1 MATLTQTLTLKDKF
15 SSSLNSI
22 NNTIDRTIGKFS
34 DLDRRVKKMTQTA
47 TIKVKADMPKNLT
60 APKASSPVTPK
71 PVAPK
76 ASSPVTPKPVAPKAS
91 SPVTPK
97 LPSTGPLVGGLGAAT
112 SMLGRMTSI
121 SRALNF
127 MVAIQALRQMANL
140 MSGLIK
146 SGDEYIQTM
155 ARLKTIEDGSKTG
168 QELQDSIMAAAQR
181 SRTGFG
187 IMADSVAKLRSQ
199 AGEAFKSNDEAI
211 AFAEQLN
218 KLYKIGGA
226 SLEQQKAG
234 TLQITQALASG
245 VLRGDE
251 FNSMMENAPLVA
263 QKLARHLG
271 VSVGQLRG
279 MAKDGQ
285 LTGDI
290 LKSALLGSAVETN
303 AEFAKMPMTFSDMMT
318 QVGNVAS
325 YAFQPLIQAW
335 QEFINSTAGQNFMAG
350 LETAMFAIG
359 QIALWLFHLFVAGW
373 NWVTENIN
381 IVMTALT
388 LLAAVALIAGVAMFV
403 AGLMAGAPWALLML
417 ILIGVIGIALL
428 IGMALNAMGISF
440 LDVAAA
446 IVAAFVFV
454 GTVVYDIIMFV
465 INLVMYMIAPIVNL
479 FIGIYN
485 IGVAIAEFL
494 RNVFKHPIYS
504 IRKLFYNLIRTVL
517 DYFATFV
524 DGVVN
529 VAQSIGN
536 AFIAGANIAIK
547 AINWIIDALNKIPGV
562 NLGKV
567 GEMSYM
573 SNDGSFA
580 NGIRAMGEMFNPGEA
595 PDDYESFD
603 GMRANMMTPGGL
615 WDGMK
620 NPFSTA
626 GNAFSGTKAFGQGIG
641 DAMQGFADK
650 MKGQDELASKFD
662 QMNQTPAGAGA
673 PSGGAGGLG
682 DKLGK
687 GKNIGNV
694 GKIEDEVKLKD
705 EDIKMMRDVAER
717 KYIID
722 YQVLTPQ
729 VSVNYESKN
738 SATEQDI
745 NDLVGKIEEKIIG
758 LVDSDLGI
766 A

>member
-1 MATLTQTLTLKDKF
+1 MTTLMQTLALRDNF
-15 SSSLNSI
+15 SSPLNRI
-22 NNTIDRTIGKFS
+22 NSTINRTIAKFGE
-34 DLDRRVKKMTQTA
+34 LDRRVKKMTQTA
-47 TIKVKADMPKNLT
+47 TIKVKADVPKNFT
-60 APKASSPVTPK
+60 APKATS

-76 ASSPVTPKPVAPKAS
+76 MAPPIA
-91 SPVTPK
+91 PK
-97 LPSTGPLVGGLGAAT
+97 LPSTGPLVGGLGVAT

-146 SGDEYIQTM
+146 SGDDYIQTM

-263 QKLARHLG
+263 QKLAKHLG
-271 VSVGQLRG
+271 VSVGQLRA

-285 LTGDI
+285 LTGDT
-290 LKSALLGSAVETN
+290 LKNALLGSAVETN
-303 AEFAKMPMTFSDMMT
+303 AEFAKMPMTFADMMT

-359 QIALWLFHLFVAGW
+359 QIAMWLFNLFVAGW
-373 NWVTENIN
+373 DWVTEHANFVITAFELLATVGVIAGLAVAAAWAIAN
-381 IVMTALT
+381 WQILLIIAIVIAIATALSELGISFVDVAATIISMFVYIGETVYNVILFIINLFIFLGSVIINVFIGIWNAVITVAEAIANTFLMAVWAVKKAFAT
-388 LLAAVALIAGVAMFV
+388 LAKAVLGAFAAVAD
-403 AGLMAGAPWALLML
+403 GAA
-417 ILIGVIGIALL
+417 
-428 IGMALNAMGISF
+428 
-440 LDVAAA
+440 
-446 IVAAFVFV
+446 
-454 GTVVYDIIMFV
+454 
-465 INLVMYMIAPIVNL
+465 
-479 FIGIYN
+479 
-485 IGVAIAEFL
+485 
-494 RNVFKHPIYS
+494 
-504 IRKLFYNLIRTVL
+504 
-517 DYFATFV
+517 
-524 DGVVN
+524 N
-529 VAQSIGN
+529 VATAIGN
-536 AFIAGANIAIK
+536 AFIAGANMAIK
-547 AINWIIDALNKIPGV
+547 AINWIIKALNKIPGV
-562 NLGKV
+562 NLGTV
-567 GEMSYM
+567 GEIGAMSYNGGLG
-573 SNDGSFA
+573 SSIRGLADGLDPGSAPEKVSFA
-580 NGIRAMGEMFNPGEA
+580 GMKGKSLELHNPTEGLKNPLLDSVAAYQGTKNFFNGI
-595 PDDYESFD
+595 
-603 GMRANMMTPGGL
+603 
-615 WDGMK
+615 
-620 NPFSTA
+620 
-626 GNAFSGTKAFGQGIG
+626 GNAMKGFG
-641 DAMQGFADK
+641 DK
-650 MKGQDELASKFD
+650 MKKQDELASKFD

-673 PSGGAGGLG
+673 PEGGGGGGGKGLG

-729 VSVNYESKN
+729 VSVKYESKN

-745 NDLVGKIEEKIIG
+745 DDLVDRIEEKIVG

>member
-1 MATLTQTLTLKDKF
+1 MATLTQTLALRDNF
-15 SSSLNSI
+15 SSPLNRI
-22 NNTIDRTIGKFS
+22 NSTINRTIAKFGE
-34 DLDRRVKKMTQTA
+34 LDRRVKKMTQTA
-47 TIKVKADMPKNLT
+47 TIKVKADMPKNFPT
-60 APKASSPVTPK
+60 AK
-71 PVAPK
+71 PFPMTA
-76 ASSPVTPKPVAPKAS
+76 
-91 SPVTPK
+91 PK
-97 LPSTGPLVGGLGAAT
+97 LPSMPGASPALPPVTPFTAGLSVAT
-112 SMLGRMTSI
+112 SMLGRMVSI

-127 MVAIQALRQMANL
+127 MVAIQALKQLKEM
-140 MSGLIK
+140 MSNLIK

-303 AEFAKMPMTFSDMMT
+303 AEFAKMPMTFADMMT
-318 QVGNVAS
+318 QIGNVAS

-335 QEFINSTAGQNFMAG
+335 QEFINSTTGQNFMAG

-359 QIALWLFHLFVAGW
+359 QIALWLFNLFVAGW

-381 IVMTALT
+381 FVITALIM
-388 LLAAVALIAGVAMFV
+388 VATVATIVGIAIFIAGMIAQ
-403 AGLMAGAPWALLML
+403 APWALVYLVM
-417 ILIGVIGIALL
+417 IGIIAVALL
-428 IGMALNAMGISF
+428 IATVLNAMGISF

-465 INLVMYMIAPIVNL
+465 VNLVMYMIAPIVNL
-479 FIGIYN
+479 FVAIYN

-517 DYFATFV
+517 DYFASFV

-567 GEMSYM
+567 GEMGYM

-626 GNAFSGTKAFGQGIG
+626 GNAFSGTKAFGQGVG

-729 VSVNYESKN
+729 VSVKYESKN

-745 NDLVGKIEEKIIG
+745 DDLVGRIEEKIVG

>member
-34 DLDRRVKKMTQTA
+34 ELDRRVKKMTQTA

-60 APKASSPVTPK
+60 APKVSSPVTPK

-76 ASSPVTPKPVAPKAS
+76 MATPIA
-91 SPVTPK
+91 PK
-97 LPSTGPLVGGLGAAT
+97 LPSPGPLVGGLGVAT

-155 ARLKTIEDGSKTG
+155 ARLKMIEDGSNTG

-263 QKLARHLG
+263 QKLARHLS
-271 VSVGQLRG
+271 VSVGQLRA

-285 LTGDI
+285 LTGDT
-290 LKSALLGSAVETN
+290 LKNALLGSAVETN
-303 AEFAKMPMTFSDMMT
+303 AEFAKMPMTFADMMT

-359 QIALWLFHLFVAGW
+359 QIALWLFNLFVTGW

-381 IVMTALT
+381 FVITALIM
-388 LLAAVALIAGVAMFV
+388 VATVATIVGIAIFIAGMIAQ
-403 AGLMAGAPWALLML
+403 APWALVYLVM
-417 ILIGVIGIALL
+417 IGIIAVALL
-428 IGMALNAMGISF
+428 IATVLNAMGISF

-454 GTVVYDIIMFV
+454 GTIVYDIIMFV

-479 FIGIYN
+479 FIAIYN

-517 DYFATFV
+517 DYFASFV

-536 AFIAGANIAIK
+536 AFIAGANMAIK

-567 GEMSYM
+567 GEMGYM

-626 GNAFSGTKAFGQGIG
+626 GNAFSGTKAFGQGVG
-641 DAMQGFADK
+641 NAMQGFADK

-729 VSVNYESKN
+729 VSVKYESKN

-745 NDLVGKIEEKIIG
+745 DDLVGRIEEKIVG

>member
-1 MATLTQTLTLKDKF
+1 MTTLMQTLALRDNF
-15 SSSLNSI
+15 SSPLNRI
-22 NNTIDRTIGKFS
+22 NSTINRTIAKFGE
-34 DLDRRVKKMTQTA
+34 LDRRVKKMTQTA
-47 TIKVKADMPKNLT
+47 TIKVKADMPKNFT
-60 APKASSPVTPK
+60 APKATS

-76 ASSPVTPKPVAPKAS
+76 TAPPIA
-91 SPVTPK
+91 PK
-97 LPSTGPLVGGLGAAT
+97 LPSTGPLVGGLGVAT

-146 SGDEYIQTM
+146 SGDDYIQTM

-303 AEFAKMPMTFSDMMT
+303 AEFAKMPMTFADMMT
-318 QVGNVAS
+318 QVGNVAT

-359 QIALWLFHLFVAGW
+359 QIALWLFNLFVAGW
-373 NWVTENIN
+373 DWVTEHANFVITAFEVLATVGVIAGLAVAAAWAIANWQILLIIAIVIAIAAALSELGISFVDVAATIISMFVYIGETVYNVILFIIN
-381 IVMTALT
+381 LFIFLGSVIINVFIGIWNAVITVAEAIANTFLMAVWAVKKAFATFAKAVLGAF
-388 LLAAVALIAGVAMFV
+388 AAVAD
-403 AGLMAGAPWALLML
+403 GAA
-417 ILIGVIGIALL
+417 
-428 IGMALNAMGISF
+428 
-440 LDVAAA
+440 
-446 IVAAFVFV
+446 
-454 GTVVYDIIMFV
+454 
-465 INLVMYMIAPIVNL
+465 
-479 FIGIYN
+479 
-485 IGVAIAEFL
+485 
-494 RNVFKHPIYS
+494 
-504 IRKLFYNLIRTVL
+504 
-517 DYFATFV
+517 
-524 DGVVN
+524 N
-529 VAQSIGN
+529 VATAIGN
-536 AFIAGANIAIK
+536 AFIAGANMAIK
-547 AINWIIDALNKIPGV
+547 AINWIIKALNKIPGV
-562 NLGKV
+562 NLGTV
-567 GEMSYM
+567 GEIGAMSYNGGLG
-573 SNDGSFA
+573 SSIRGLADGLDPGSAPEKVSFA
-580 NGIRAMGEMFNPGEA
+580 
-595 PDDYESFD
+595 
-603 GMRANMMTPGGL
+603 
-615 WDGMK
+615 GMK
-620 NPFSTA
+620 GKGLELHNPTEGLKNPLLDSA
-626 GNAFSGTKAFGQGIG
+626 VAYQRTKNFFNGIG
-641 DAMQGFADK
+641 DAMKGFGDK
-650 MKGQDELASKFD
+650 MKKQDELASKFD

-673 PSGGAGGLG
+673 PSGSAGGLG

-729 VSVNYESKN
+729 VSVKYESKN

-745 NDLVGKIEEKIIG
+745 DDLVDRIEEKIVG

>member
-1 MATLTQTLTLKDKF
+1 MTTLTQTLTLKDKF
-15 SSSLNSI
+15 SNSLNKI
-22 NNTIDRTIGKFS
+22 NNTIDRTIGKFG

-60 APKASSPVTPK
+60 APKVSSPVTPK

-76 ASSPVTPKPVAPKAS
+76 ASSPVAPKMA
-91 SPVTPK
+91 PPIAPK

-146 SGDEYIQTM
+146 SGDDYIQTM

-271 VSVGQLRG
+271 VSVGQLRA

-285 LTGDI
+285 LTGDT
-290 LKSALLGSAVETN
+290 LKNALLGSAVETN
-303 AEFAKMPMTFSDMMT
+303 AEFAKMPMTFADMMT

-359 QIALWLFHLFVAGW
+359 QIALWLFNLFVAGW
-373 NWVTENIN
+373 DWVTEHANFVI
-381 IVMTALT
+381 TAFE
-388 LLAAVALIAGVAMFV
+388 LLATVGVIAGLAVAAAWAIANWQILLIIAIVIAIAG
-403 AGLMAGAPWALLML
+403 ALSEL
-417 ILIGVIGIALL
+417 
-428 IGMALNAMGISF
+428 GISF
-440 LDVAAA
+440 VDVAA
-446 IVAAFVFV
+446 
-454 GTVVYDIIMFV
+454 TIISMFV
-465 INLVMYMIAPIVNL
+465 YIGETVYNVILFIINL
-479 FIGIYN
+479 FI
-485 IGVAIAEFL
+485 FL
-494 RNVFKHPIYS
+494 GSVIINVFTWLYNAGIEVSDAIGNTFLAVVWAIK
-504 IRKLFYNLIRTVL
+504 KAFYDFAKGTL
-517 DYFATFV
+517 DGFARIA
-524 DGVVN
+524 DGAAN
-529 VAQSIGN
+529 VATSIGN
-536 AFIAGANIAIK
+536 AFIAGANRAIK
-547 AINWIIDALNKIPGV
+547 AINWIIRAINKIPGAPKI
-562 NLGKV
+562 GEV
-567 GEMSYM
+567 GQIGAMSY
-573 SNDGSFA
+573 N
-580 NGIRAMGEMFNPGEA
+580 
-595 PDDYESFD
+595 
-603 GMRANMMTPGGL
+603 GGL
-615 WDGMK
+615 GNSIRGLADGLDPGPVPVK
-620 NPFSTA
+620 ASFGGIKREGLELHNPTEGLKDPMIDSVA
-626 GNAFSGTKAFGQGIG
+626 AYQGTKNFFNGIG
-641 DAMQGFADK
+641 DAMKGFGDK
-650 MKGQDELASKFD
+650 MKKQDELASKFD

-673 PSGGAGGLG
+673 PEGGGGKGLG

>member
-1 MATLTQTLTLKDKF
+1 MTTLMQTLALRDNF
-15 SSSLNSI
+15 SSPLNRI
-22 NNTIDRTIGKFS
+22 NSTINRTIAKFGE
-34 DLDRRVKKMTQTA
+34 LDRRVKKMTQTA
-47 TIKVKADMPKNLT
+47 TIKVKADMPKNFT
-60 APKASSPVTPK
+60 APKATSPVVPK
-71 PVAPK
+71 MAPPI
-76 ASSPVTPKPVAPKAS
+76 A
-91 SPVTPK
+91 PK

-146 SGDEYIQTM
+146 SGDDYIQTM

-303 AEFAKMPMTFSDMMT
+303 AEFAKMPMTFADMMT
-318 QVGNVAS
+318 QVGNVAT

-359 QIALWLFHLFVAGW
+359 QIAMWLFNLFVAGW
-373 NWVTENIN
+373 DWVTEHANFVITAFEILATVGVIAGLAVAAAWAIANWQILLIIAIVIAIAAALSELGISFVDVAATIISMFVYIGETVYNVILFIIN
-381 IVMTALT
+381 LFIFLGSVIINVFIGIWNAVITVAEAIANTFLMAVWAVKKAFATFAKAVLGAF
-388 LLAAVALIAGVAMFV
+388 AAVAD
-403 AGLMAGAPWALLML
+403 GAA
-417 ILIGVIGIALL
+417 
-428 IGMALNAMGISF
+428 
-440 LDVAAA
+440 
-446 IVAAFVFV
+446 
-454 GTVVYDIIMFV
+454 
-465 INLVMYMIAPIVNL
+465 
-479 FIGIYN
+479 
-485 IGVAIAEFL
+485 
-494 RNVFKHPIYS
+494 
-504 IRKLFYNLIRTVL
+504 
-517 DYFATFV
+517 
-524 DGVVN
+524 N
-529 VAQSIGN
+529 VATAIGN
-536 AFIAGANIAIK
+536 AFIAGANMAIK
-547 AINWIIDALNKIPGV
+547 AINWIIKALNKIPGV
-562 NLGKV
+562 NLGTV
-567 GEMSYM
+567 GEIGAMSY
-573 SNDGSFA
+573 N
-580 NGIRAMGEMFNPGEA
+580 
-595 PDDYESFD
+595 
-603 GMRANMMTPGGL
+603 GGL
-615 WDGMK
+615 GNSIRGLADGLDPGAAPEKVSLAGMK
-620 NPFSTA
+620 GKYLELHNPTEGLKNPLLDSVA
-626 GNAFSGTKAFGQGIG
+626 AYQGTKNFFNGIG
-641 DAMQGFADK
+641 DAMKGFGDK
-650 MKGQDELASKFD
+650 MKKQDELASKFD

-729 VSVNYESKN
+729 VSVKYESKN

-745 NDLVGKIEEKIIG
+745 DDLVDRIEEKIVG

>member
-1 MATLTQTLTLKDKF
+1 MTTLMQTLALRDNF
-15 SSSLNSI
+15 SSPLNRI
-22 NNTIDRTIGKFS
+22 NSTINRTIAKFGE
-34 DLDRRVKKMTQTA
+34 LDRRVKKMTQTA
-47 TIKVKADMPKNLT
+47 TIKVKADMPKNFT
-60 APKASSPVTPK
+60 APKATSPVVPK
-71 PVAPK
+71 MAPPI
-76 ASSPVTPKPVAPKAS
+76 A
-91 SPVTPK
+91 PK

-146 SGDEYIQTM
+146 SGDDYIQTM

-303 AEFAKMPMTFSDMMT
+303 AEFAKMPMTFADMMT
-318 QVGNVAS
+318 QVGNVAT

-359 QIALWLFHLFVAGW
+359 QIAMWLFNLFVAGW
-373 NWVTENIN
+373 DWVTEHANFVITAFEILATVGVIAGLAVAAAWAIAN
-381 IVMTALT
+381 WQILLIIAIVIAIATALSE
-388 LLAAVALIAGVAMFV
+388 L
-403 AGLMAGAPWALLML
+403 
-417 ILIGVIGIALL
+417 
-428 IGMALNAMGISF
+428 GISF
-440 LDVAAA
+440 VDVAA
-446 IVAAFVFV
+446 
-454 GTVVYDIIMFV
+454 TIISMFV
-465 INLVMYMIAPIVNL
+465 YIGETVYNVILFIINL
-479 FIGIYN
+479 FIFLGSLIINVFIGIWN
-485 IGVAIAEFL
+485 AVITVAEAIANTFL
-494 RNVFKHPIYS
+494 MAVWAVK
-504 IRKLFYNLIRTVL
+504 KA
-517 DYFATFV
+517 FATFAKAV
-524 DGVVN
+524 LGAFAVVADGAAN
-529 VAQSIGN
+529 VAKSIGN
-536 AFIAGANIAIK
+536 AFIAGANMAIK
-547 AINWIIDALNKIPGV
+547 AINWIIKAINKIPGAPKI
-562 NLGKV
+562 GEV
-567 GEMSYM
+567 GEIGAMSYNGGLGN
-573 SNDGSFA
+573 SIRGLADGLDPGSAPEKVSFA
-580 NGIRAMGEMFNPGEA
+580 
-595 PDDYESFD
+595 
-603 GMRANMMTPGGL
+603 
-615 WDGMK
+615 GMK
-620 NPFSTA
+620 GKGLELHNPTEGLKNPMLDSMA
-626 GNAFSGTKAFGQGIG
+626 AYQGTKNFFNGIG
-641 DAMQGFADK
+641 DAMKGFGDK
-650 MKGQDELASKFD
+650 MKKQDELASKFD
-662 QMNQTPAGAGA
+662 QANQTPAGAGA
-673 PSGGAGGLG
+673 PEGGGGGGKGLG

-705 EDIKMMRDVAER
+705 EDIRMMRDVAER

-729 VSVNYESKN
+729 VSVKYESKN

-745 NDLVGKIEEKIIG
+745 NDLVGKIEDKIVG
-758 LVDSDLGI
+758 LVNSDLGI

>member
-1 MATLTQTLTLKDKF
+1 MTTLMQTLALRDNF
-15 SSSLNSI
+15 SSPLNRI
-22 NNTIDRTIGKFS
+22 NSTINRTIAKFGE
-34 DLDRRVKKMTQTA
+34 LDRRVKNMTQTA

-60 APKASSPVTPK
+60 APKATS

-76 ASSPVTPKPVAPKAS
+76 MATPIA
-91 SPVTPK
+91 PK
-97 LPSTGPLVGGLGAAT
+97 LPSPGPLVGGLGVAT

-168 QELQDSIMAAAQR
+168 QELQDGIMAAAQR

-271 VSVGQLRG
+271 VSVGQLRE

-303 AEFAKMPMTFSDMMT
+303 AEFAKMPMTFADMMT

-359 QIALWLFHLFVAGW
+359 QIAMWLFNLFVAGW
-373 NWVTENIN
+373 DWVTEHANFVI
-381 IVMTALT
+381 TAFEI
-388 LLAAVALIAGVAMFV
+388 LATVGVIAGLAVAAAWAM
-403 AGLMAGAPWALLML
+403 ANWQ
-417 ILIGVIGIALL
+417 ILL
-428 IGMALNAMGISF
+428 IIAIVIAIAAALSEMGISF
-440 LDVAAA
+440 VDVAA
-446 IVAAFVFV
+446 
-454 GTVVYDIIMFV
+454 TIISMFV
-465 INLVMYMIAPIVNL
+465 YIGETVYNVILFIINL
-479 FIGIYN
+479 FIFLGSLIINVFIGIWN
-485 IGVAIAEFL
+485 AVITVAEAIANTFL
-494 RNVFKHPIYS
+494 MAVWAVK
-504 IRKLFYNLIRTVL
+504 KA
-517 DYFATFV
+517 FATFAKAV
-524 DGVVN
+524 LGAFAVVADGAAN
-529 VAQSIGN
+529 VAKSIGN
-536 AFIAGANIAIK
+536 AFIAGANMAIK
-547 AINWIIDALNKIPGV
+547 AINWIIKALNKIPGV
-562 NLGKV
+562 KLGTV
-567 GEMSYM
+567 GEIGAMSYNGGLGN
-573 SNDGSFA
+573 SIRGLADGLDPGAAPEKVSFA
-580 NGIRAMGEMFNPGEA
+580 
-595 PDDYESFD
+595 
-603 GMRANMMTPGGL
+603 
-615 WDGMK
+615 GMK
-620 NPFSTA
+620 GKSLELHNPTEGLKNPMLDSMA
-626 GNAFSGTKAFGQGIG
+626 AYQGTKNFFNGIG
-641 DAMQGFADK
+641 DAMKGFGDK
-650 MKGQDELASKFD
+650 MKKQDELASKFD
-662 QMNQTPAGAGA
+662 KMNQTPAGAGA
-673 PSGGAGGLG
+673 PEGGGGKGLG

-705 EDIKMMRDVAER
+705 EDIKMMRDIAER

>member
-1 MATLTQTLTLKDKF
+1 MTTLMQTLALRDNF
-15 SSSLNSI
+15 SSPLNRI
-22 NNTIDRTIGKFS
+22 NSTINRTIAKFGE
-34 DLDRRVKKMTQTA
+34 LDRRVKKMTQTA

-60 APKASSPVTPK
+60 APKTTS

-76 ASSPVTPKPVAPKAS
+76 MATPIS
-91 SPVTPK
+91 PK
-97 LPSTGPLVGGLGAAT
+97 LPSTGPLVGGLGVAT

-146 SGDEYIQTM
+146 SGDDYIQTM

-271 VSVGQLRG
+271 VSVGQLRA

-303 AEFAKMPMTFSDMMT
+303 AEFAKMPMTFADMMT
-318 QVGNVAS
+318 QVGNVAT

-359 QIALWLFHLFVAGW
+359 QIAMWLFNLFVAGW
-373 NWVTENIN
+373 DWVTEHANFVITAFEILATVGVIAGLAVAAAWAIANWQILLIIAIVIAIAGALSELGISFVDVAATIISVFVYIGETVYNVILFIIN
-381 IVMTALT
+381 LVIFLGSLIINVFIGIWNVVITVAEAIANTFLMAVWAVKKGFAT
-388 LLAAVALIAGVAMFV
+388 LAKAVLGAFAAVAD
-403 AGLMAGAPWALLML
+403 GAA
-417 ILIGVIGIALL
+417 
-428 IGMALNAMGISF
+428 
-440 LDVAAA
+440 
-446 IVAAFVFV
+446 
-454 GTVVYDIIMFV
+454 
-465 INLVMYMIAPIVNL
+465 
-479 FIGIYN
+479 
-485 IGVAIAEFL
+485 
-494 RNVFKHPIYS
+494 
-504 IRKLFYNLIRTVL
+504 
-517 DYFATFV
+517 
-524 DGVVN
+524 N
-529 VAQSIGN
+529 VAKSIGN
-536 AFIAGANIAIK
+536 AFIAGANMAIK
-547 AINWIIDALNKIPGV
+547 AINWIIKALNKIPGV
-562 NLGKV
+562 KLGTV
-567 GEMSYM
+567 GEIGAMSYNGGLGN
-573 SNDGSFA
+573 SIRGLADGLDPGAAPEKVSFA
-580 NGIRAMGEMFNPGEA
+580 
-595 PDDYESFD
+595 
-603 GMRANMMTPGGL
+603 
-615 WDGMK
+615 GMK
-620 NPFSTA
+620 GKGLELHNPTEGLKNPLLDSA
-626 GNAFSGTKAFGQGIG
+626 VAYQGTKNFFNGIG
-641 DAMQGFADK
+641 DAMKGFGDK
-650 MKGQDELASKFD
+650 MKKQDELASKFD

-705 EDIKMMRDVAER
+705 EDIKMMRDIAER

-745 NDLVGKIEEKIIG
+745 NDLVSKIEEKIIG

>member
-1 MATLTQTLTLKDKF
+1 MTTLMQTLALRDNF
-15 SSSLNSI
+15 SSPLNRI
-22 NNTIDRTIGKFS
+22 NSTINRTIAKFGE
-34 DLDRRVKKMTQTA
+34 LDRRVKKMTQTA
-47 TIKVKADMPKNLT
+47 TIKVKADMPKNLN
-60 APKASSPVTPK
+60 APKVASPVAPKPVTPVMPK

-76 ASSPVTPKPVAPKAS
+76 PAAPIA
-91 SPVTPK
+91 PK
-97 LPSTGPLVGGLGAAT
+97 LPPTGPLIGGLGVAT
-112 SMLGRMTSI
+112 SMLGHMASI

-127 MVAIQALRQMANL
+127 MIAIQALRQMANL

-146 SGDEYIQTM
+146 SGDDYIQTM

-303 AEFAKMPMTFSDMMT
+303 AEFAKMPMTFADMMT
-318 QVGNVAS
+318 QVGNVAT

-359 QIALWLFHLFVAGW
+359 QIALWLFNLFVAGW
-373 NWVTENIN
+373 DWVTENIN
-381 IVMTALT
+381 VVMTALT

-403 AGLMAGAPWALLML
+403 AGLMAGAPWAFLML

-454 GTVVYDIIMFV
+454 GTVVYDVIMFV

-485 IGVAIAEFL
+485 IGLAVAEFL
-494 RNVFKHPIYS
+494 RNVFKHPVYS
-504 IRKLFYNLIRTVL
+504 IRKLFYNLVRTVL

-567 GEMSYM
+567 GEMGYM

-603 GMRANMMTPGGL
+603 GMRANMITPGGL
-615 WDGMK
+615 WDGMT

-626 GNAFSGTKAFGQGIG
+626 GNAFSGTKAFGQGVG

-729 VSVNYESKN
+729 VSVKYESKN

-745 NDLVGKIEEKIIG
+745 DDLVDRIEEKIVG

>member
-1 MATLTQTLTLKDKF
+1 MTTLMQTLALRDNF
-15 SSSLNSI
+15 SSPLNRI
-22 NNTIDRTIGKFS
+22 NSTINRTIAKFGE
-34 DLDRRVKKMTQTA
+34 LDRRVKKMTQTA
-47 TIKVKADMPKNLT
+47 TIKVKADMPKNFT
-60 APKASSPVTPK
+60 APKAASPVASKMATPI
-71 PVAPK
+71 A
-76 ASSPVTPKPVAPKAS
+76 
-91 SPVTPK
+91 PK
-97 LPSTGPLVGGLGAAT
+97 LPSTGPLVGGLGVAT

-146 SGDEYIQTM
+146 SGDDYIQTM

-271 VSVGQLRG
+271 VSVGQLRA

-285 LTGDI
+285 LTGDT
-290 LKSALLGSAVETN
+290 LKNALLGSAVETN
-303 AEFAKMPMTFSDMMT
+303 AEFAKMPMTFADMMT
-318 QVGNVAS
+318 QIGNVAS

-359 QIALWLFHLFVAGW
+359 QIALWLFNLFVAGW

-381 IVMTALT
+381 FVITALEM
-388 LLAAVALIAGVAMFV
+388 LAAVVTAVAIAMAIAWMVANWPLVLMISIILAIASILDALGV
-403 AGLMAGAPWALLML
+403 
-417 ILIGVIGIALL
+417 
-428 IGMALNAMGISF
+428 SF
-440 LDVAAA
+440 IEVAAI

-465 INLVMYMIAPIVNL
+465 INLVVYMIAPIVNL

-485 IGVAIAEFL
+485 IGLAVAEFL
-494 RNVFKHPIYS
+494 RNVFKHPVYS
-504 IRKLFYNLIRTVL
+504 IRKLFYNLVRTVL

-547 AINWIIDALNKIPGV
+547 AINWIIDALNT
-562 NLGKV
+562 LGLGLGNV
-567 GEMSYM
+567 GEMGYM

-603 GMRANMMTPGGL
+603 GMRANMITPGDL

-650 MKGQDELASKFD
+650 MKAQDELASKFD

-673 PSGGAGGLG
+673 PEGGGGGGKGLG

-729 VSVNYESKN
+729 VSVKYESKN

-745 NDLVGKIEEKIIG
+745 DDLVDRIEEKIVG

>member
-1 MATLTQTLTLKDKF
+1 MTTLMQTLALRDNF
-15 SSSLNSI
+15 SSPLNRI
-22 NNTIDRTIGKFS
+22 NSTINRTIAKFGE
-34 DLDRRVKKMTQTA
+34 LDRRVKKMTQTA

-60 APKASSPVTPK
+60 APKVSS

-76 ASSPVTPKPVAPKAS
+76 MAPPIA
-91 SPVTPK
+91 PK
-97 LPSTGPLVGGLGAAT
+97 LPSTGPLIGGLGAAT
-112 SMLGRMTSI
+112 SMLGRMASI

-146 SGDEYIQTM
+146 SGDDYIQTM

-271 VSVGQLRG
+271 VSVGQLRA

-285 LTGDI
+285 LTGDT
-290 LKSALLGSAVETN
+290 LKNALLGSAVETN
-303 AEFAKMPMTFSDMMT
+303 AEFAKMPMTFADMMT
-318 QVGNVAS
+318 QVGNVAT

-359 QIALWLFHLFVAGW
+359 QIAMWLFNLFVAGW

-381 IVMTALT
+381 FVITAFELLATVGVIAGLAVAAAWAIANWQILLIIAIVIAIATALSELGISFVDVAATIISMFVYIGETVYNVILFIINLFIFLGSLIINVFIGIWNAVITVAEAIANTFLMAVWAVKKAFAT
-388 LLAAVALIAGVAMFV
+388 LAKAVLGAFAAVAD
-403 AGLMAGAPWALLML
+403 GAA
-417 ILIGVIGIALL
+417 
-428 IGMALNAMGISF
+428 
-440 LDVAAA
+440 
-446 IVAAFVFV
+446 
-454 GTVVYDIIMFV
+454 
-465 INLVMYMIAPIVNL
+465 
-479 FIGIYN
+479 
-485 IGVAIAEFL
+485 
-494 RNVFKHPIYS
+494 
-504 IRKLFYNLIRTVL
+504 
-517 DYFATFV
+517 
-524 DGVVN
+524 N
-529 VAQSIGN
+529 VAKSIGN
-536 AFIAGANIAIK
+536 AFIAGANMAIK
-547 AINWIIDALNKIPGV
+547 AINWIIKALNKIPGV
-562 NLGKV
+562 KLGTV
-567 GEMSYM
+567 GEIGAMSY
-573 SNDGSFA
+573 N
-580 NGIRAMGEMFNPGEA
+580 
-595 PDDYESFD
+595 
-603 GMRANMMTPGGL
+603 GGL
-615 WDGMK
+615 GNSIRGLADGLDPGSAPEKVSFGGLKGKELELHNPTEGLK
-620 NPFSTA
+620 NPMLDSMA
-626 GNAFSGTKAFGQGIG
+626 AYQGTKNFFNGIG
-641 DAMQGFADK
+641 DAMKGFGDK
-650 MKGQDELASKFD
+650 MKKQDELASKFD
-662 QMNQTPAGAGA
+662 QANQTPAGAGA
-673 PSGGAGGLG
+673 PDGGGGGGKGLG

-729 VSVNYESKN
+729 VSVKYESKN

-745 NDLVGKIEEKIIG
+745 DDLVDRIEEKIVG

>member
-1 MATLTQTLTLKDKF
+1 MTTLMQTLALRDNF
-15 SSSLNSI
+15 SSPLNRI
-22 NNTIDRTIGKFS
+22 NSTINRTIAKFGE
-34 DLDRRVKKMTQTA
+34 LDRRVKKMTQTA
-47 TIKVKADMPKNLT
+47 TIKVKADMPKNFT
-60 APKASSPVTPK
+60 APKATS

-76 ASSPVTPKPVAPKAS
+76 TAPPIA
-91 SPVTPK
+91 PK
-97 LPSTGPLVGGLGAAT
+97 LPSTGPLIGGLGAAT

-146 SGDEYIQTM
+146 SGDDYIQTM

-303 AEFAKMPMTFSDMMT
+303 AEFAKMPMTFADMMT

-359 QIALWLFHLFVAGW
+359 QIAMWLFNLFVAGW
-373 NWVTENIN
+373 DWVTEHANFVITAFEILATVGVIAGLAVAAAWAIANWQILLIIAIVLAIAAALSELGISFVDVAATIISMFVYIGETVYNVILFIIN
-381 IVMTALT
+381 LFIFLGSLIINVFIGIWNAVITVAEAIANTFLMAVWAVKKAFATFAKAVLGAF
-388 LLAAVALIAGVAMFV
+388 AAVAD
-403 AGLMAGAPWALLML
+403 GAA
-417 ILIGVIGIALL
+417 
-428 IGMALNAMGISF
+428 
-440 LDVAAA
+440 
-446 IVAAFVFV
+446 
-454 GTVVYDIIMFV
+454 
-465 INLVMYMIAPIVNL
+465 
-479 FIGIYN
+479 
-485 IGVAIAEFL
+485 
-494 RNVFKHPIYS
+494 
-504 IRKLFYNLIRTVL
+504 
-517 DYFATFV
+517 
-524 DGVVN
+524 N
-529 VAQSIGN
+529 VATAIGN
-536 AFIAGANIAIK
+536 AFIAGANMAIK
-547 AINWIIDALNKIPGV
+547 AINWIIKAINKIPGAPKI
-562 NLGKV
+562 GEV
-567 GEMSYM
+567 GEIGAMSYNGGLGN
-573 SNDGSFA
+573 SIRGLADGLDPGAAPEKVSFA
-580 NGIRAMGEMFNPGEA
+580 
-595 PDDYESFD
+595 
-603 GMRANMMTPGGL
+603 
-615 WDGMK
+615 GMK
-620 NPFSTA
+620 GKSLELHNPTEGLKNPMLDSMA
-626 GNAFSGTKAFGQGIG
+626 AYQGTKNFFNGIG
-641 DAMQGFADK
+641 DAMKGFGDK
-650 MKGQDELASKFD
+650 MKKQDELASKFD
-662 QMNQTPAGAGA
+662 QANQTPAGAGA
-673 PSGGAGGLG
+673 PDGGGGGGKGLG

-705 EDIKMMRDVAER
+705 EDIRMMRDVAER

-729 VSVNYESKN
+729 VSVKYESKN

-745 NDLVGKIEEKIIG
+745 NDLVGKIEDKIVG
-758 LVDSDLGI
+758 LVNSDLGI

>member
-1 MATLTQTLTLKDKF
+1 MATLMQTLALRDNF
-15 SSSLNSI
+15 SSPLNRI
-22 NNTIDRTIGKFS
+22 NSTINRTIAKFGE
-34 DLDRRVKKMTQTA
+34 LDRRVKKMTQTA

-60 APKASSPVTPK
+60 APKATS

-76 ASSPVTPKPVAPKAS
+76 MAPPIA
-91 SPVTPK
+91 PK
-97 LPSTGPLVGGLGAAT
+97 LPSTGPLVGGLGVAT

-146 SGDEYIQTM
+146 SGDDYIQTM

-234 TLQITQALASG
+234 TIQITQALASG

-271 VSVGQLRG
+271 VSVGQLRA

-303 AEFAKMPMTFSDMMT
+303 AEFAKMPMTFADMMT
-318 QVGNVAS
+318 QVGNVAT

-335 QEFINSTAGQNFMAG
+335 QEFINSTAGQNFIAG

-359 QIALWLFHLFVAGW
+359 QIAMWLFNLFVAGW
-373 NWVTENIN
+373 DWVTEHANFVITAFELLATVGVIAGLAVAAAWAIAN
-381 IVMTALT
+381 WQILLIIAIVIAIATALSELGISFVDVAATIISMFVYIGETVYNVILFIINLFIFLGSLIINVFIGIWNAVITVAEAIANTFLMAVWAVKKAFAT
-388 LLAAVALIAGVAMFV
+388 LAKAVLGAFAAVAD
-403 AGLMAGAPWALLML
+403 GAA
-417 ILIGVIGIALL
+417 
-428 IGMALNAMGISF
+428 
-440 LDVAAA
+440 
-446 IVAAFVFV
+446 
-454 GTVVYDIIMFV
+454 
-465 INLVMYMIAPIVNL
+465 
-479 FIGIYN
+479 
-485 IGVAIAEFL
+485 
-494 RNVFKHPIYS
+494 
-504 IRKLFYNLIRTVL
+504 
-517 DYFATFV
+517 
-524 DGVVN
+524 N
-529 VAQSIGN
+529 VATAIGN
-536 AFIAGANIAIK
+536 AFIAGANMAIK
-547 AINWIIDALNKIPGV
+547 AINWIIKALNKIPGV
-562 NLGKV
+562 KLGTV
-567 GEMSYM
+567 GEIGAMSYNGGLGN
-573 SNDGSFA
+573 SIRGLADGLDPGSAPEKVSFA
-580 NGIRAMGEMFNPGEA
+580 
-595 PDDYESFD
+595 
-603 GMRANMMTPGGL
+603 
-615 WDGMK
+615 GMK
-620 NPFSTA
+620 GKSLELHNPTEGLKNPMLDSMA
-626 GNAFSGTKAFGQGIG
+626 AYQGTKNFFNGIG
-641 DAMQGFADK
+641 DAMKGFGDK
-650 MKGQDELASKFD
+650 MKKQDELASKFD
-662 QMNQTPAGAGA
+662 QGNQTPAGAGA
-673 PSGGAGGLG
+673 PEGGGGGGKGLG

-729 VSVNYESKN
+729 VSVKYESKN

-745 NDLVGKIEEKIIG
+745 DDLVDRIEEKIVG

>member
-1 MATLTQTLTLKDKF
+1 MTTLMQTLALRDNF
-15 SSSLNSI
+15 SSPLNRI
-22 NNTIDRTIGKFS
+22 NSTINRTIAKFGE
-34 DLDRRVKKMTQTA
+34 LDRRVKKMTQTA
-47 TIKVKADMPKNLT
+47 TIKVKADMPKNFT
-60 APKASSPVTPK
+60 APKATSPVVPK
-71 PVAPK
+71 MAPPI
-76 ASSPVTPKPVAPKAS
+76 A
-91 SPVTPK
+91 PK

-146 SGDEYIQTM
+146 SGDDYIQTM

-303 AEFAKMPMTFSDMMT
+303 AEFAKMPMTFADMMT
-318 QVGNVAS
+318 QVGNVAT

-359 QIALWLFHLFVAGW
+359 QIAMWLFNLFVAGW
-373 NWVTENIN
+373 NWVTEHANFVITAFEILATVGVIAGLAVAAAWAIANWQILLIIAIVLAIAAALSELGISFVDVAATIISMFVYIGETVYNVILFIIN
-381 IVMTALT
+381 LFIFLGSLIINVFIGIWNAVITVAEAIANTFLMAVWAVKKAFATFAKAVLGAF
-388 LLAAVALIAGVAMFV
+388 AAVAD
-403 AGLMAGAPWALLML
+403 GAA
-417 ILIGVIGIALL
+417 
-428 IGMALNAMGISF
+428 
-440 LDVAAA
+440 
-446 IVAAFVFV
+446 
-454 GTVVYDIIMFV
+454 
-465 INLVMYMIAPIVNL
+465 
-479 FIGIYN
+479 
-485 IGVAIAEFL
+485 
-494 RNVFKHPIYS
+494 
-504 IRKLFYNLIRTVL
+504 
-517 DYFATFV
+517 
-524 DGVVN
+524 N
-529 VAQSIGN
+529 VATAIGN
-536 AFIAGANIAIK
+536 AFIAGANMAIK
-547 AINWIIDALNKIPGV
+547 AINWIIKAINKIPGAPKI
-562 NLGKV
+562 GEV
-567 GEMSYM
+567 GEIGAMSYNGGLGN
-573 SNDGSFA
+573 SIRGLADGLDPGSAPEKVSFA
-580 NGIRAMGEMFNPGEA
+580 
-595 PDDYESFD
+595 
-603 GMRANMMTPGGL
+603 
-615 WDGMK
+615 GMK
-620 NPFSTA
+620 GKGLELHNPTEGLKNPLLDSVA
-626 GNAFSGTKAFGQGIG
+626 AYQGTKNFFNGIG
-641 DAMQGFADK
+641 DAMKGFGDK
-650 MKGQDELASKFD
+650 MKKQDELASKFD

-729 VSVNYESKN
+729 VSVKYESKN

-745 NDLVGKIEEKIIG
+745 DDLVDRIEEKIVG

>member
-1 MATLTQTLTLKDKF
+1 MTTLMQTLALRDNF
-15 SSSLNSI
+15 SSPLNRI
-22 NNTIDRTIGKFS
+22 NSTINRTIAKFGE
-34 DLDRRVKKMTQTA
+34 LDRRVKKMTQTA

-60 APKASSPVTPK
+60 APKASSPV
-71 PVAPK
+71 APK
-76 ASSPVTPKPVAPKAS
+76 MATPIA
-91 SPVTPK
+91 PK
-97 LPSTGPLVGGLGAAT
+97 LPSTGPLVGGLGVAT

-146 SGDEYIQTM
+146 SGDDYIQTM

-187 IMADSVAKLRSQ
+187 IMADSVAKLRLQ

-271 VSVGQLRG
+271 VSVGQLRE

-285 LTGDI
+285 LTGDT
-290 LKSALLGSAVETN
+290 LKNALLGSAVETN
-303 AEFAKMPMTFSDMMT
+303 AEFAKMPMTFADMMT

-359 QIALWLFHLFVAGW
+359 QIALWLFNLFVAGW

-381 IVMTALT
+381 FVITALMM
-388 LLAAVALIAGVAMFV
+388 VATVATIVGIAIFIAGMIAQ
-403 AGLMAGAPWALLML
+403 APWALVYLVM
-417 ILIGVIGIALL
+417 IGIIAVALL
-428 IGMALNAMGISF
+428 IATVLNAMGISF

-454 GTVVYDIIMFV
+454 GTIVYDIIMFV
-465 INLVMYMIAPIVNL
+465 INLVMYMIAPIVNF
-479 FIGIYN
+479 FIAIYN

-517 DYFATFV
+517 DYFASFV

-536 AFIAGANIAIK
+536 AFIAGANMAIK
-547 AINWIIDALNKIPGV
+547 AINWIIKAINKIPG
-562 NLGKV
+562 GPKIGEV
-567 GEMSYM
+567 GEMGYM

-595 PDDYESFD
+595 PDDYEYFD

-626 GNAFSGTKAFGQGIG
+626 GNAFSGTKAFGQGVG

>member
-60 APKASSPVTPK
+60 SPKVSSPVTPK
-71 PVAPK
+71 PVT
-76 ASSPVTPKPVAPKAS
+76 PVMPKPVAPKMAT
-91 SPVTPK
+91 PVTPK
-97 LPSTGPLVGGLGAAT
+97 LPSTGPLVGGLGVAT

-127 MVAIQALRQMANL
+127 MVAIQALRQMTNL

-146 SGDEYIQTM
+146 SGDDYIQTM

-271 VSVGQLRG
+271 VSVGQLRA

-303 AEFAKMPMTFSDMMT
+303 AEFAKMPMTFADMMT
-318 QVGNVAS
+318 RVGNVAS

-359 QIALWLFHLFVAGW
+359 QIALWLFNLFVAGW
-373 NWVTENIN
+373 DWVTEHANFVI
-381 IVMTALT
+381 TAFEI
-388 LLAAVALIAGVAMFV
+388 LATVGVIAGLAVAAAWAIAN
-403 AGLMAGAPWALLML
+403 WQ
-417 ILIGVIGIALL
+417 ILL
-428 IGMALNAMGISF
+428 IIAIVIAIAAALSEMGISF
-440 LDVAAA
+440 VDVAAT
-446 IVAAFVFV
+446 IISMFVYI
-454 GTVVYDIIMFV
+454 GETVYNVILFV
-465 INLVMYMIAPIVNL
+465 INLLIFLGSLIINV
-479 FIGIYN
+479 FIGIWN
-485 IGVAIAEFL
+485 AVITVAEAIANTFL
-494 RNVFKHPIYS
+494 MAVWAVK
-504 IRKLFYNLIRTVL
+504 KA
-517 DYFATFV
+517 FATFAKAV
-524 DGVVN
+524 LGAFAAVADGAAN
-529 VAQSIGN
+529 VATAIGN
-536 AFIAGANIAIK
+536 AFIAGANMAIK
-547 AINWIIDALNKIPGV
+547 AINWIIKALNKIPGV
-562 NLGKV
+562 KLGTV
-567 GEMSYM
+567 GEIGAMSY
-573 SNDGSFA
+573 N
-580 NGIRAMGEMFNPGEA
+580 
-595 PDDYESFD
+595 
-603 GMRANMMTPGGL
+603 GGL
-615 WDGMK
+615 GNSIRGLADGLDPGSAPEKVSLAGMK
-620 NPFSTA
+620 GKYLELHNPTEGSKNPLLDSVVA
-626 GNAFSGTKAFGQGIG
+626 YQGTKNFFNGIG
-641 DAMQGFADK
+641 DAMKGFGDK
-650 MKGQDELASKFD
+650 MKKQDELASKFD
-662 QMNQTPAGAGA
+662 QANQTPAGAGA

-729 VSVNYESKN
+729 VSVKYESKN

-745 NDLVGKIEEKIIG
+745 DDLVDRIEEKIVG

>member
-1 MATLTQTLTLKDKF
+1 MTTLMQTLALRDNF
-15 SSSLNSI
+15 SSPLNRI
-22 NNTIDRTIGKFS
+22 NSTINRTIAKFGE
-34 DLDRRVKKMTQTA
+34 LDRRVKNMTQTA

-60 APKASSPVTPK
+60 APKATSS
-71 PVAPK
+71 VAPK
-76 ASSPVTPKPVAPKAS
+76 MATPIA
-91 SPVTPK
+91 PK
-97 LPSTGPLVGGLGAAT
+97 LPSPGPLVGGLGVAT

-121 SRALNF
+121 SRTLNF

-146 SGDEYIQTM
+146 SGDDYILTM
-155 ARLKTIEDGSKTG
+155 ARIKTIEDGSKAG

-303 AEFAKMPMTFSDMMT
+303 AEFAKMPMTFADMMT
-318 QVGNVAS
+318 QVGNVAT

-359 QIALWLFHLFVAGW
+359 QIALWLFNLFVAGW

-381 IVMTALT
+381 FVITAFELLATVGVIAGLAVAAAWAIANWQILLIIAIVIAIATALSELGISFVDVAATIISMFVYIGETVYNVILFIINLFIFLGSLIINVFIGIWNAVITVAEAIANTFLMAVWAVKKAFAT
-388 LLAAVALIAGVAMFV
+388 LAKAVLGAFAAVAD
-403 AGLMAGAPWALLML
+403 GAA
-417 ILIGVIGIALL
+417 
-428 IGMALNAMGISF
+428 
-440 LDVAAA
+440 
-446 IVAAFVFV
+446 
-454 GTVVYDIIMFV
+454 
-465 INLVMYMIAPIVNL
+465 
-479 FIGIYN
+479 
-485 IGVAIAEFL
+485 
-494 RNVFKHPIYS
+494 
-504 IRKLFYNLIRTVL
+504 
-517 DYFATFV
+517 
-524 DGVVN
+524 N
-529 VAQSIGN
+529 VATAIGN
-536 AFIAGANIAIK
+536 AFIAGANMAIK
-547 AINWIIDALNKIPGV
+547 AINWIIKALNKIPGV
-562 NLGKV
+562 NLGTV
-567 GEMSYM
+567 GEIGAMSYNGGLG
-573 SNDGSFA
+573 SSIRGLADGLDPGSAPEKVSFA
-580 NGIRAMGEMFNPGEA
+580 
-595 PDDYESFD
+595 
-603 GMRANMMTPGGL
+603 
-615 WDGMK
+615 GMK
-620 NPFSTA
+620 GKGLELHNPTEGLKNPLLDSATA
-626 GNAFSGTKAFGQGIG
+626 YQGTKNFFNGIG
-641 DAMQGFADK
+641 DAMKGFGDK
-650 MKGQDELASKFD
+650 MKKQDELASKFD

>member
-34 DLDRRVKKMTQTA
+34 ELDRRVKKMTQTA
-47 TIKVKADMPKNLT
+47 TIKVKADMPKNLN
-60 APKASSPVTPK
+60 APKVASPVAPKPVTPVMPK

-76 ASSPVTPKPVAPKAS
+76 PAA
-91 SPVTPK
+91 PVTPK
-97 LPSTGPLVGGLGAAT
+97 LPSAGPLVGGLGVAT

-146 SGDEYIQTM
+146 SGDDYIQTM

-271 VSVGQLRG
+271 VSVGQLRA

-285 LTGDI
+285 LTGDT
-290 LKSALLGSAVETN
+290 LKNALLGSAVETN
-303 AEFAKMPMTFSDMMT
+303 AEFAKMPMTFADMMT

-359 QIALWLFHLFVAGW
+359 QIALWLFNLFVAGW
-373 NWVTENIN
+373 DWVTEHANFVI
-381 IVMTALT
+381 TAFEV
-388 LLAAVALIAGVAMFV
+388 LATVGVIAGLAVAAAWAIAN
-403 AGLMAGAPWALLML
+403 WQ
-417 ILIGVIGIALL
+417 ILL
-428 IGMALNAMGISF
+428 IIAIVIAIAAALSELGISF
-440 LDVAAA
+440 VDVAAT
-446 IVAAFVFV
+446 IISMFVYIGETVYNVILFIINLFVFLGSV
-454 GTVVYDIIMFV
+454 II
-465 INLVMYMIAPIVNL
+465 
-479 FIGIYN
+479 
-485 IGVAIAEFL
+485 
-494 RNVFKHPIYS
+494 NVFTWLYNAGIEVSDAIGNTFLAVVWATK
-504 IRKLFYNLIRTVL
+504 KAFYDFAKGVL
-517 DYFATFV
+517 NGFARIA
-524 DGVVN
+524 DGAAN
-529 VAQSIGN
+529 VATEIGN
-536 AFIAGANIAIK
+536 AFIAGANKAIK
-547 AINWIIDALNKIPGV
+547 AINWIIRAINKIPGAPKI
-562 NLGKV
+562 GEV
-567 GEMSYM
+567 GQIGATSY
-573 SNDGSFA
+573 N
-580 NGIRAMGEMFNPGEA
+580 
-595 PDDYESFD
+595 
-603 GMRANMMTPGGL
+603 GGL
-615 WDGMK
+615 GNSIRGLADGLDPGPVPVKASFGGIKRKELELHNPTEGLKDPMIDSVAAYQKTK
-620 NPFSTA
+620 NFF
-626 GNAFSGTKAFGQGIG
+626 NGIG
-641 DAMQGFADK
+641 DAMKGFGDK
-650 MKGQDELASKFD
+650 MKKQDELASKFD

-729 VSVNYESKN
+729 VSVKYESKN

-745 NDLVGKIEEKIIG
+745 DDLVDRIEEKIVG

>member
-1 MATLTQTLTLKDKF
+1 MTTTLALRDNF
-15 SSSLNSI
+15 SSPLNRI
-22 NNTIDRTIGKFS
+22 NSTINRTIAKFGE
-34 DLDRRVKKMTQTA
+34 LDRRVKKITQTA

-60 APKASSPVTPK
+60 APKVSS

-76 ASSPVTPKPVAPKAS
+76 MATPIA
-91 SPVTPK
+91 PK
-97 LPSTGPLVGGLGAAT
+97 LPSTGPLVGGLGVAT
-112 SMLGRMTSI
+112 SMLGRMASI

-146 SGDEYIQTM
+146 SGDDYIQTM

-271 VSVGQLRG
+271 VSVGQLRA

-285 LTGDI
+285 LTGDT
-290 LKSALLGSAVETN
+290 LKNALLGSAVETN
-303 AEFAKMPMTFSDMMT
+303 AEFAKMPMTFADMMT

-359 QIALWLFHLFVAGW
+359 QIAMWLFNLFVAGW
-373 NWVTENIN
+373 DWVTEHANFVITAFEILATVGVIAGLAVAAAWAIAN
-381 IVMTALT
+381 WQILLIIAIVIAIATALSELGISFVDVAATIISMFVYIGETVYNVILFIINLFIFLGSLIINVFIGIWNAVITVAEAIANTFLMAVWAVKKAFAT
-388 LLAAVALIAGVAMFV
+388 LAKAVLGAFAAVAD
-403 AGLMAGAPWALLML
+403 GAA
-417 ILIGVIGIALL
+417 
-428 IGMALNAMGISF
+428 
-440 LDVAAA
+440 
-446 IVAAFVFV
+446 
-454 GTVVYDIIMFV
+454 
-465 INLVMYMIAPIVNL
+465 
-479 FIGIYN
+479 
-485 IGVAIAEFL
+485 
-494 RNVFKHPIYS
+494 
-504 IRKLFYNLIRTVL
+504 
-517 DYFATFV
+517 
-524 DGVVN
+524 N
-529 VAQSIGN
+529 VATAIGN
-536 AFIAGANIAIK
+536 AFIAGANMAIK
-547 AINWIIDALNKIPGV
+547 AINWIIKALNKIPGV
-562 NLGKV
+562 KLGTV
-567 GEMSYM
+567 GEIGAMSYNGGLGN
-573 SNDGSFA
+573 SIRGFADGLDPGAAPEKVSFA
-580 NGIRAMGEMFNPGEA
+580 
-595 PDDYESFD
+595 
-603 GMRANMMTPGGL
+603 
-615 WDGMK
+615 GMK
-620 NPFSTA
+620 GKSLELHNPTEGLKNPMLDSMA
-626 GNAFSGTKAFGQGIG
+626 AYQGTKNFFNGIG
-641 DAMQGFADK
+641 DAMKGFGDK
-650 MKGQDELASKFD
+650 MKKQDELASKFD
-662 QMNQTPAGAGA
+662 QANQTPAGAGA
-673 PSGGAGGLG
+673 PEGGGGGSKGLG

-717 KYIID
+717 KFIID

-729 VSVNYESKN
+729 VSVKYESKN

-745 NDLVGKIEEKIIG
+745 DDLVDRIEEKIVG

>member
-1 MATLTQTLTLKDKF
+1 MTTLMQTLALRDNF
-15 SSSLNSI
+15 SSPLNRI
-22 NNTIDRTIGKFS
+22 NSTINRTIAKFGE
-34 DLDRRVKKMTQTA
+34 LDRRVKKMTQTA
-47 TIKVKADMPKNLT
+47 TIKVKADMPKNFT
-60 APKASSPVTPK
+60 EPKATS

-76 ASSPVTPKPVAPKAS
+76 MAPPIA
-91 SPVTPK
+91 PK

-146 SGDEYIQTM
+146 SGDDYIQTM

-303 AEFAKMPMTFSDMMT
+303 AEFAKMPMTFADMMT

-359 QIALWLFHLFVAGW
+359 QIAMWLFNLFVAGW
-373 NWVTENIN
+373 NWVTEHANFVITAFELLATVGVIAGLAVAAAWAIANWQILLIIAIVIAIAGALSELGISFVDVAATIISMFVYIGETVYNVILFIIN
-381 IVMTALT
+381 LFIFLGSVIINVFIGIWNAVITVAEVIANTFLMAVWAVKKAFAT
-388 LLAAVALIAGVAMFV
+388 LAKAVLGAFAAVAD
-403 AGLMAGAPWALLML
+403 GAA
-417 ILIGVIGIALL
+417 
-428 IGMALNAMGISF
+428 
-440 LDVAAA
+440 
-446 IVAAFVFV
+446 
-454 GTVVYDIIMFV
+454 
-465 INLVMYMIAPIVNL
+465 
-479 FIGIYN
+479 
-485 IGVAIAEFL
+485 
-494 RNVFKHPIYS
+494 
-504 IRKLFYNLIRTVL
+504 
-517 DYFATFV
+517 
-524 DGVVN
+524 N
-529 VAQSIGN
+529 VATAIGN
-536 AFIAGANIAIK
+536 AFIAGANMAIK
-547 AINWIIDALNKIPGV
+547 AINWIIKALNKIPGV
-562 NLGKV
+562 KLGTV
-567 GEMSYM
+567 GEIGAMSYNGGLGN
-573 SNDGSFA
+573 SIRGLADGLGPGSAPEKVSFA
-580 NGIRAMGEMFNPGEA
+580 GMKGKSLELHNPTEGLKNPLLDSAAAYQGTKNFFNGI
-595 PDDYESFD
+595 S
-603 GMRANMMTPGGL
+603 
-615 WDGMK
+615 
-620 NPFSTA
+620 
-626 GNAFSGTKAFGQGIG
+626 
-641 DAMQGFADK
+641 DAMKGFGDK
-650 MKGQDELASKFD
+650 MKKQDELASKFD

-673 PSGGAGGLG
+673 PEGGGGKGLG

>member
-1 MATLTQTLTLKDKF
+1 MTTLMQTLALRDNF
-15 SSSLNSI
+15 SSPLNRI
-22 NNTIDRTIGKFS
+22 NSTINRTIAKFGE
-34 DLDRRVKKMTQTA
+34 LDRRVKKMTQTA
-47 TIKVKADMPKNLT
+47 TIKVKADMPKNFT
-60 APKASSPVTPK
+60 APKATS

-76 ASSPVTPKPVAPKAS
+76 TAPPIA
-91 SPVTPK
+91 PK
-97 LPSTGPLVGGLGAAT
+97 LPSTGPLIGGLGAAT
-112 SMLGRMTSI
+112 SILGRMTSI

-146 SGDEYIQTM
+146 SGDDYIQTM
-155 ARLKTIEDGSKTG
+155 ARFKTIEDGSKTG

-303 AEFAKMPMTFSDMMT
+303 AEFAKMPMTFADMMT
-318 QVGNVAS
+318 QVGNVAT

-359 QIALWLFHLFVAGW
+359 QIAMWLFNLFVAGW
-373 NWVTENIN
+373 DWVTEHANFVI
-381 IVMTALT
+381 TAFEI
-388 LLAAVALIAGVAMFV
+388 LATVGVIAGLAVAAAWAM
-403 AGLMAGAPWALLML
+403 ANWQ
-417 ILIGVIGIALL
+417 ILL
-428 IGMALNAMGISF
+428 IIAIVIAIAAALSEMGISF
-440 LDVAAA
+440 VDVAA
-446 IVAAFVFV
+446 
-454 GTVVYDIIMFV
+454 TIISMFV
-465 INLVMYMIAPIVNL
+465 YIGETVYNVILFIINL
-479 FIGIYN
+479 FIFLGSLIINVFIGIWN
-485 IGVAIAEFL
+485 AVITVAEAIANTFL
-494 RNVFKHPIYS
+494 MAVWAVK
-504 IRKLFYNLIRTVL
+504 KA
-517 DYFATFV
+517 FATFAKAV
-524 DGVVN
+524 LGAFAVVADGAAN
-529 VAQSIGN
+529 VAKSIGN
-536 AFIAGANIAIK
+536 AFIAGANMAIK
-547 AINWIIDALNKIPGV
+547 AINWIIKALNKIPGV
-562 NLGKV
+562 KLGTV
-567 GEMSYM
+567 GEIGAMSYNGGLGN
-573 SNDGSFA
+573 SIRGLADGLDPGAAPEKVSFA
-580 NGIRAMGEMFNPGEA
+580 
-595 PDDYESFD
+595 
-603 GMRANMMTPGGL
+603 
-615 WDGMK
+615 GMK
-620 NPFSTA
+620 GKSLELHNPTEGLKNPMLDSMA
-626 GNAFSGTKAFGQGIG
+626 AYQGTKNFFNGIG
-641 DAMQGFADK
+641 DAMKGFGDK
-650 MKGQDELASKFD
+650 MKKQDELASKFD
-662 QMNQTPAGAGA
+662 QANQTPAGAGA
-673 PSGGAGGLG
+673 PEGGGGGGKGLG

-705 EDIKMMRDVAER
+705 EDIKMMRDIAER

>member
-1 MATLTQTLTLKDKF
+1 MTTLMQTLALRDNF
-15 SSSLNSI
+15 SSPLNRI
-22 NNTIDRTIGKFS
+22 NSTINRTIAKFGE
-34 DLDRRVKKMTQTA
+34 LDRRVKNMTQTA
-47 TIKVKADMPKNLT
+47 TVKVKADMPKNLT
-60 APKASSPVTPK
+60 APKVSS

-76 ASSPVTPKPVAPKAS
+76 MET
-91 SPVTPK
+91 PVTPK

-146 SGDEYIQTM
+146 SGDDYIQTM

-271 VSVGQLRG
+271 VSVGQLRA

-285 LTGDI
+285 LTGDT
-290 LKSALLGSAVETN
+290 LKNALLGSAVETN
-303 AEFAKMPMTFSDMMT
+303 AEFAKMPMTFADMMT

-359 QIALWLFHLFVAGW
+359 QIAMWLFNLFVAGW
-373 NWVTENIN
+373 DWVTEHANFVITAFEVLATVGVIAGLAVAAAWAIANWQILLIIAIVIAIAAALSELGISFVDVAATIISMFVYIGETVYNVILFIIN
-381 IVMTALT
+381 LFIFLGSLIINVFIGIWNAVITVAEAIANTFLMAVWAVKKAFATFAKAVLGAF
-388 LLAAVALIAGVAMFV
+388 AAVAD
-403 AGLMAGAPWALLML
+403 GAA
-417 ILIGVIGIALL
+417 
-428 IGMALNAMGISF
+428 
-440 LDVAAA
+440 
-446 IVAAFVFV
+446 
-454 GTVVYDIIMFV
+454 
-465 INLVMYMIAPIVNL
+465 
-479 FIGIYN
+479 
-485 IGVAIAEFL
+485 
-494 RNVFKHPIYS
+494 
-504 IRKLFYNLIRTVL
+504 
-517 DYFATFV
+517 
-524 DGVVN
+524 N
-529 VAQSIGN
+529 VATAIGN
-536 AFIAGANIAIK
+536 AFIAGANMAIK
-547 AINWIIDALNKIPGV
+547 AINWIIKAINKIPGAPKI
-562 NLGKV
+562 GEV
-567 GEMSYM
+567 GEIGAMSYNGGLG
-573 SNDGSFA
+573 SSIRGLADGLDPGSAPEKVSFA
-580 NGIRAMGEMFNPGEA
+580 
-595 PDDYESFD
+595 
-603 GMRANMMTPGGL
+603 
-615 WDGMK
+615 GMK
-620 NPFSTA
+620 GKGLELHNPTEGLKNPMLDSMA
-626 GNAFSGTKAFGQGIG
+626 AYQGTKNFFNGIG
-641 DAMQGFADK
+641 DAMKGFGDK
-650 MKGQDELASKFD
+650 MKKQDELASKFD

-673 PSGGAGGLG
+673 PDGGGGGGKGLG

>member
-1 MATLTQTLTLKDKF
+1 MTTLMQTLALRDNF
-15 SSSLNSI
+15 SSPLNRI
-22 NNTIDRTIGKFS
+22 NSTINRTIAKFGE
-34 DLDRRVKKMTQTA
+34 LDRRVKKMTQTA
-47 TIKVKADMPKNLT
+47 TIKVKADMPKNFT
-60 APKASSPVTPK
+60 APKATSPVVPK
-71 PVAPK
+71 MAPPI
-76 ASSPVTPKPVAPKAS
+76 A
-91 SPVTPK
+91 PK

-146 SGDEYIQTM
+146 SGDDYIQTM

-303 AEFAKMPMTFSDMMT
+303 AEFAKMPMTFADMMT

-359 QIALWLFHLFVAGW
+359 QIALWLFNLFVAGW
-373 NWVTENIN
+373 DWVTEHANFVIIAFEILATVGVIAGLAVAAAWAIANWQILLIIAIVIAIAAALSELGISFVDVAATIISMFVYIGETVYNVILFIIN
-381 IVMTALT
+381 LFIFLGSLIINVFIGIWNAVITVAEAIANTFLMAIWAVKKAFAT
-388 LLAAVALIAGVAMFV
+388 LAKAVLGAFAAVAD
-403 AGLMAGAPWALLML
+403 GAA
-417 ILIGVIGIALL
+417 
-428 IGMALNAMGISF
+428 
-440 LDVAAA
+440 
-446 IVAAFVFV
+446 
-454 GTVVYDIIMFV
+454 
-465 INLVMYMIAPIVNL
+465 
-479 FIGIYN
+479 
-485 IGVAIAEFL
+485 
-494 RNVFKHPIYS
+494 
-504 IRKLFYNLIRTVL
+504 
-517 DYFATFV
+517 
-524 DGVVN
+524 N
-529 VAQSIGN
+529 VATAIGN
-536 AFIAGANIAIK
+536 AFIAGANMAIK
-547 AINWIIDALNKIPGV
+547 AINWIIKAINKIPGAPKI
-562 NLGKV
+562 GEV
-567 GEMSYM
+567 GEIGAMSYNGGLGN
-573 SNDGSFA
+573 SIRGLADGLDPGSAPEKVSFA
-580 NGIRAMGEMFNPGEA
+580 
-595 PDDYESFD
+595 
-603 GMRANMMTPGGL
+603 
-615 WDGMK
+615 GMK
-620 NPFSTA
+620 GKSLELHNPTEGLKNPMLDSMA
-626 GNAFSGTKAFGQGIG
+626 AYQGTKNFFNGIG
-641 DAMQGFADK
+641 DAMKGFGDK
-650 MKGQDELASKFD
+650 MKKQDELASKFD
-662 QMNQTPAGAGA
+662 QMNQTPAGAGAPSGA

-729 VSVNYESKN
+729 VSVKYESKN

-745 NDLVGKIEEKIIG
+745 DDLVDRIEEKIVG

>member
-1 MATLTQTLTLKDKF
+1 MTTLMQTLALRDNF
-15 SSSLNSI
+15 SSPLNRI
-22 NNTIDRTIGKFS
+22 NSTINRTIAKFGE
-34 DLDRRVKKMTQTA
+34 LDRRVKNMTQTA

-60 APKASSPVTPK
+60 APKATSS
-71 PVAPK
+71 VAPK
-76 ASSPVTPKPVAPKAS
+76 MATPIA
-91 SPVTPK
+91 PK
-97 LPSTGPLVGGLGAAT
+97 LPSPGPLVGGLGVAT

-121 SRALNF
+121 SRTLNF

-146 SGDEYIQTM
+146 SGDDYIQTM

-303 AEFAKMPMTFSDMMT
+303 AEFAKMPMTFADMMT
-318 QVGNVAS
+318 QVGNVAT

-359 QIALWLFHLFVAGW
+359 QIALWLFNLFVAGW

-381 IVMTALT
+381 FVITAFELLATVGVIAGLAVAAAWAIANWQILLIIAIVIAIATALSELGISFVDVAATIISMFVYIGETVYNVILFIINLFIFLGSLIINVFIGIWNAVITVAEAIANTFLMAVWAVKKAFAT
-388 LLAAVALIAGVAMFV
+388 LAKAVLGAFAAVAD
-403 AGLMAGAPWALLML
+403 GAA
-417 ILIGVIGIALL
+417 
-428 IGMALNAMGISF
+428 
-440 LDVAAA
+440 
-446 IVAAFVFV
+446 
-454 GTVVYDIIMFV
+454 
-465 INLVMYMIAPIVNL
+465 
-479 FIGIYN
+479 
-485 IGVAIAEFL
+485 
-494 RNVFKHPIYS
+494 
-504 IRKLFYNLIRTVL
+504 
-517 DYFATFV
+517 
-524 DGVVN
+524 N
-529 VAQSIGN
+529 VATAIGN
-536 AFIAGANIAIK
+536 AFIAGANMAIK
-547 AINWIIDALNKIPGV
+547 AINWIIKALNKIPGV
-562 NLGKV
+562 KLGTV
-567 GEMSYM
+567 GEIGAMSYNGGLGN
-573 SNDGSFA
+573 SIRGLADGLDPGSAPEKVSFA
-580 NGIRAMGEMFNPGEA
+580 
-595 PDDYESFD
+595 
-603 GMRANMMTPGGL
+603 
-615 WDGMK
+615 GMK
-620 NPFSTA
+620 GKSLELHNPTEGLKNPMLDSMA
-626 GNAFSGTKAFGQGIG
+626 AYQGTKNFFNGIG
-641 DAMQGFADK
+641 DAMKGFGDK
-650 MKGQDELASKFD
+650 MKKQDELASKFD

-673 PSGGAGGLG
+673 PEGGGGGGKGLG

-729 VSVNYESKN
+729 VSVKYESKN

-745 NDLVGKIEEKIIG
+745 DDLVDRIEEKIVG

>member
-1 MATLTQTLTLKDKF
+1 MTTLMQTLALRDNF
-15 SSSLNSI
+15 SSPLNRI
-22 NNTIDRTIGKFS
+22 NSTINRTIAKFGE
-34 DLDRRVKKMTQTA
+34 LDRRVKKMTQTA
-47 TIKVKADMPKNLT
+47 TIKVKADMPKNFT
-60 APKASSPVTPK
+60 APKATS

-76 ASSPVTPKPVAPKAS
+76 MAPPIA
-91 SPVTPK
+91 PK
-97 LPSTGPLVGGLGAAT
+97 LPLTGPLVGGLGAAT

-127 MVAIQALRQMANL
+127 MVAIQALSQMVNL
-140 MSGLIK
+140 MRGLIK
-146 SGDEYIQTM
+146 SGDDYIQTM

-271 VSVGQLRG
+271 VSVGQLRA

-303 AEFAKMPMTFSDMMT
+303 AEFAKMPMTFADMMT

-359 QIALWLFHLFVAGW
+359 QIALWLFNLFVAGW

-381 IVMTALT
+381 FVITALIM
-388 LLAAVALIAGVAMFV
+388 VATVATIVGVAIFIAGMIAQ
-403 AGLMAGAPWALLML
+403 APWALVYLVM
-417 ILIGVIGIALL
+417 IGIIAVALL
-428 IGMALNAMGISF
+428 IATALNAMGISF

-479 FIGIYN
+479 FIAIYN
-485 IGVAIAEFL
+485 IGLAVAEFL

-504 IRKLFYNLIRTVL
+504 IRKLFYNLVRTVL
-517 DYFATFV
+517 DYFASFV

-536 AFIAGANIAIK
+536 AFIAGANMAIK

-567 GEMSYM
+567 GEMGYM

-626 GNAFSGTKAFGQGIG
+626 GNAFSGTKAFGQGVG

-662 QMNQTPAGAGA
+662 QMNQTPPGAGA

-729 VSVNYESKN
+729 VSVKYESKN

-745 NDLVGKIEEKIIG
+745 NDLIGKIEEKIVG

>member
-34 DLDRRVKKMTQTA
+34 ELDRRVKKMTQTA

-60 APKASSPVTPK
+60 APKVSSP
-71 PVAPK
+71 
-76 ASSPVTPKPVAPKAS
+76 
-91 SPVTPK
+91 
-97 LPSTGPLVGGLGAAT
+97 AT
-112 SMLGRMTSI
+112 SMLGRMVSI

-146 SGDEYIQTM
+146 SGDDYIQTM

-271 VSVGQLRG
+271 VSVGQLRA

-285 LTGDI
+285 LTGDT
-290 LKSALLGSAVETN
+290 LKNALLGSAVETN
-303 AEFAKMPMTFSDMMT
+303 AEFAKMPMTFADMMT

-359 QIALWLFHLFVAGW
+359 QIALWLFNLFVAGW

-381 IVMTALT
+381 FVITALELLATVAAWAGYVAFVAWALANWPLLLMIGIVLLISKVLADMGVSFADVAATIIAMIVYIAEAAYNNIQFIINLFIFLGSVIINVFIGIWNAVITVAEAIANTFLMAVWAVKKAFAT
-388 LLAAVALIAGVAMFV
+388 LAKAVLGAFAAVAD
-403 AGLMAGAPWALLML
+403 GAA
-417 ILIGVIGIALL
+417 
-428 IGMALNAMGISF
+428 
-440 LDVAAA
+440 
-446 IVAAFVFV
+446 
-454 GTVVYDIIMFV
+454 
-465 INLVMYMIAPIVNL
+465 
-479 FIGIYN
+479 
-485 IGVAIAEFL
+485 
-494 RNVFKHPIYS
+494 
-504 IRKLFYNLIRTVL
+504 
-517 DYFATFV
+517 
-524 DGVVN
+524 N
-529 VAQSIGN
+529 VATAIGN
-536 AFIAGANIAIK
+536 AFIAGANMAIK
-547 AINWIIDALNKIPGV
+547 AINWIIKALNKIPGV
-562 NLGKV
+562 NLGTV
-567 GEMSYM
+567 GEIGAMSYNGGLG
-573 SNDGSFA
+573 SSIRGLADGLDPGSAPEKVSFA
-580 NGIRAMGEMFNPGEA
+580 
-595 PDDYESFD
+595 
-603 GMRANMMTPGGL
+603 
-615 WDGMK
+615 GMK
-620 NPFSTA
+620 GKGLELHNPTEGLKNPMLDSMA
-626 GNAFSGTKAFGQGIG
+626 AYQGTKNFFNGIG
-641 DAMQGFADK
+641 DAMKGFGDK
-650 MKGQDELASKFD
+650 MKKQDELASKFD
-662 QMNQTPAGAGA
+662 QANQTPAGAGV
-673 PSGGAGGLG
+673 PDGGGGGGKGLG

-722 YQVLTPQ
+722 YQVLTTQ

-745 NDLVGKIEEKIIG
+745 NDLVGKIEDKIVG
-758 LVDSDLGI
+758 LVNSDLGI

>member
-1 MATLTQTLTLKDKF
+1 MTTLMQTLALRDNF
-15 SSSLNSI
+15 SSPLNRI
-22 NNTIDRTIGKFS
+22 NSTINRTIAKFGE
-34 DLDRRVKKMTQTA
+34 LDRRVKKMTQTA
-47 TIKVKADMPKNLT
+47 TIKVKADMPKNFT
-60 APKASSPVTPK
+60 APKAAS

-76 ASSPVTPKPVAPKAS
+76 MATPIA
-91 SPVTPK
+91 PK
-97 LPSTGPLVGGLGAAT
+97 LPSTGPLVGGLGVAT

-146 SGDEYIQTM
+146 SGDDYIQTM

-263 QKLARHLG
+263 QKLAKHLG
-271 VSVGQLRG
+271 VSVGQLRA

-285 LTGDI
+285 LTGDT
-290 LKSALLGSAVETN
+290 LKNALLGSAVETN
-303 AEFAKMPMTFSDMMT
+303 AEFAKMPMTFADMMT
-318 QVGNVAS
+318 QVGNVAT

-359 QIALWLFHLFVAGW
+359 QIAMWLFNLFVAGW
-373 NWVTENIN
+373 DWVTEHANFVITAFELLATVGVIAGLAVAAAWAIAN
-381 IVMTALT
+381 WQILLIIAIVIAIATALSELGISFVDVAATIISMFVYIGETVYNVILFIINLFIFLGSVIINVFIGIWNAVITVAEAIANTFLMAVWGVKKAFAT
-388 LLAAVALIAGVAMFV
+388 LANAVLGAFAAVAD
-403 AGLMAGAPWALLML
+403 GAA
-417 ILIGVIGIALL
+417 
-428 IGMALNAMGISF
+428 
-440 LDVAAA
+440 
-446 IVAAFVFV
+446 
-454 GTVVYDIIMFV
+454 
-465 INLVMYMIAPIVNL
+465 
-479 FIGIYN
+479 
-485 IGVAIAEFL
+485 
-494 RNVFKHPIYS
+494 
-504 IRKLFYNLIRTVL
+504 
-517 DYFATFV
+517 
-524 DGVVN
+524 N
-529 VAQSIGN
+529 VATAIGN
-536 AFIAGANIAIK
+536 AFIAGANMAIK
-547 AINWIIDALNKIPGV
+547 AINWIIKAINKIPGAPKI
-562 NLGKV
+562 GEV
-567 GEMSYM
+567 GEIGAMSYNGGLG
-573 SNDGSFA
+573 SSIRGLADGLDPGAAPEKVSFA
-580 NGIRAMGEMFNPGEA
+580 GMKGKSLELHNPTEGLKNPLLDSVA
-595 PDDYESFD
+595 AYQGTKNFFD
-603 GMRANMMTPGGL
+603 GI
-615 WDGMK
+615 
-620 NPFSTA
+620 
-626 GNAFSGTKAFGQGIG
+626 GNAMKGFG
-641 DAMQGFADK
+641 DK
-650 MKGQDELASKFD
+650 MKKQDELASKFD

-673 PSGGAGGLG
+673 PEGGGGGGKGLG

-729 VSVNYESKN
+729 VSVKYESKN

-745 NDLVGKIEEKIIG
+745 DDLVDRIEEKIVG

>member
-1 MATLTQTLTLKDKF
+1 MTTLMQTLALRDNF
-15 SSSLNSI
+15 SSPLNRI
-22 NNTIDRTIGKFS
+22 NSTINRTIAKFGE
-34 DLDRRVKKMTQTA
+34 LDRRIKKVTQTA
-47 TIKVKADMPKNLT
+47 TIKVKVAMPKNFPTANPFPMT
-60 APKASSPVTPK
+60 APKLPPMPGASPALPPVTPFI
-71 PVAPK
+71 A
-76 ASSPVTPKPVAPKAS
+76 
-91 SPVTPK
+91 
-97 LPSTGPLVGGLGAAT
+97 GLSVAT
-112 SMLGRMTSI
+112 SMLGRMDSI
-121 SRALNF
+121 SRTLKF
-127 MVAIQALRQMANL
+127 MVAIQALKQLKEM
-140 MSGLIK
+140 MSDLIK
-146 SGDEYIQTM
+146 SGDEYIQAM
-155 ARLKTIEDGSKTG
+155 ARLKMVEDGSKTG

-285 LTGDI
+285 LTGDT
-290 LKSALLGSAVETN
+290 LKNALLGSAVETN
-303 AEFAKMPMTFSDMMT
+303 AEFAKMPMTFADMMT

-350 LETAMFAIG
+350 LETAMFSIG
-359 QIALWLFHLFVAGW
+359 QIALWLFNLFVAGW

-403 AGLMAGAPWALLML
+403 AGLMAGAPWAWLML

-428 IGMALNAMGISF
+428 IGTALNAMGISF

-454 GTVVYDIIMFV
+454 GTIVYDIIMFV
-465 INLVMYMIAPIVNL
+465 INLVMYMIAPIVNF
-479 FIGIYN
+479 FIAIYN
-485 IGVAIAEFL
+485 IGLAVAEFL

-504 IRKLFYNLIRTVL
+504 IRKLFYNLVRTVL
-517 DYFATFV
+517 DYFASFV

-567 GEMSYM
+567 GEMGYM

-626 GNAFSGTKAFGQGIG
+626 GNAFSGTKAFGQGVG

-729 VSVNYESKN
+729 VSVKYESKN

-745 NDLVGKIEEKIIG
+745 DDLVDRIEEKIVG

>member
-60 APKASSPVTPK
+60 APKATS

-76 ASSPVTPKPVAPKAS
+76 MATPIA
-91 SPVTPK
+91 PK
-97 LPSTGPLVGGLGAAT
+97 LPSTGPLVGGLGVAT
-112 SMLGRMTSI
+112 SMLGRMASI

-146 SGDEYIQTM
+146 SGDDYIQTM

-271 VSVGQLRG
+271 VSVGQLRA

-285 LTGDI
+285 LTGDT
-290 LKSALLGSAVETN
+290 LKNALLGSAVETN
-303 AEFAKMPMTFSDMMT
+303 AEFAKMPMTFADMMT
-318 QVGNVAS
+318 QIGNVAS

-359 QIALWLFHLFVAGW
+359 QIALWLFNLFVAGW
-373 NWVTENIN
+373 DWVTEHANFVI
-381 IVMTALT
+381 TAL
-388 LLAAVALIAGVAMFV
+388 LMVAAVATIVGIAIFIAGLIAQ
-403 AGLMAGAPWALLML
+403 APWALVYLVM
-417 ILIGVIGIALL
+417 IGIIAVALL
-428 IGMALNAMGISF
+428 IATALNAMGISF

-446 IVAAFVFV
+446 IVAAFVFI

-479 FIGIYN
+479 FIAIYN
-485 IGVAIAEFL
+485 IGLAVAEFL

-504 IRKLFYNLIRTVL
+504 IRKLFYNLVRTVL
-517 DYFATFV
+517 DYFASFI

-536 AFIAGANIAIK
+536 AFIAGANMAIK

-567 GEMSYM
+567 GEMGYM

-650 MKGQDELASKFD
+650 MKSQDELASKFD

-729 VSVNYESKN
+729 VSVKYESKN

-745 NDLVGKIEEKIIG
+745 DDLVDRIEEKIVG

>member
-1 MATLTQTLTLKDKF
+1 MTTLMQTLALRDNF
-15 SSSLNSI
+15 SSPLNRI
-22 NNTIDRTIGKFS
+22 NSTINRTIAKFGE
-34 DLDRRVKKMTQTA
+34 LDRRVKKMTQTA
-47 TIKVKADMPKNLT
+47 TIKVKADMPKNFT
-60 APKASSPVTPK
+60 APKATS

-76 ASSPVTPKPVAPKAS
+76 TAPPIA
-91 SPVTPK
+91 PK
-97 LPSTGPLVGGLGAAT
+97 LPSTGPLIGGLGAAT
-112 SMLGRMTSI
+112 SILGRMTSI

-146 SGDEYIQTM
+146 SGDDYIQTM

-303 AEFAKMPMTFSDMMT
+303 AEFAKMPMTFADMMT
-318 QVGNVAS
+318 QVGNVAT

-359 QIALWLFHLFVAGW
+359 QIAMWLFNLFVAGW
-373 NWVTENIN
+373 DWVTEHANFVI
-381 IVMTALT
+381 TAFEI
-388 LLAAVALIAGVAMFV
+388 LATVGVIAGLAVAAAWAM
-403 AGLMAGAPWALLML
+403 ANWQ
-417 ILIGVIGIALL
+417 ILL
-428 IGMALNAMGISF
+428 IIAIVIAIAAALSEMGISF
-440 LDVAAA
+440 VDVAA
-446 IVAAFVFV
+446 
-454 GTVVYDIIMFV
+454 TIISMFV
-465 INLVMYMIAPIVNL
+465 YIGETVYNVILFIINL
-479 FIGIYN
+479 FIFLGSLIINVFIGIWN
-485 IGVAIAEFL
+485 AVITVAEAIANTFL
-494 RNVFKHPIYS
+494 MAVWAVK
-504 IRKLFYNLIRTVL
+504 KA
-517 DYFATFV
+517 FATFAKAV
-524 DGVVN
+524 LGAFAVVADGAAN
-529 VAQSIGN
+529 VAKSIGN
-536 AFIAGANIAIK
+536 AFIAGANMAIK
-547 AINWIIDALNKIPGV
+547 AINWIIKALNKIPGV
-562 NLGKV
+562 KLGTV
-567 GEMSYM
+567 GEIGAMSYNGGLGN
-573 SNDGSFA
+573 SIRGLADGLDPGSAPEKVSFA
-580 NGIRAMGEMFNPGEA
+580 GMKGKGLELHNPTE
-595 PDDYESFD
+595 
-603 GMRANMMTPGGL
+603 
-615 WDGMK
+615 GMK
-620 NPFSTA
+620 NPMLDSMA
-626 GNAFSGTKAFGQGIG
+626 AYQGTKNFFNGIG
-641 DAMQGFADK
+641 DAMKGFGDK
-650 MKGQDELASKFD
+650 MKKQDELASKFD
-662 QMNQTPAGAGA
+662 QANQTPAGAGA
-673 PSGGAGGLG
+673 PEGGGGGGKGLG

-729 VSVNYESKN
+729 VSVKYESKN

-745 NDLVGKIEEKIIG
+745 DDLVDRIEEKIVG

>member
-60 APKASSPVTPK
+60 APKVAS

-76 ASSPVTPKPVAPKAS
+76 MATPI
-91 SPVTPK
+91 TPK
-97 LPSTGPLVGGLGAAT
+97 LPSTGPLIGGLGVAT

-146 SGDEYIQTM
+146 SGDDYIQTM
-155 ARLKTIEDGSKTG
+155 ARLKTIEDGTRTG
-168 QELQDSIMAAAQR
+168 QELQDGIMAAAQR

-290 LKSALLGSAVETN
+290 LKGALLGSAVETN
-303 AEFAKMPMTFSDMMT
+303 AEFAKMPMTFADMMT

-359 QIALWLFHLFVAGW
+359 QVALWLFNLFVAGW

-381 IVMTALT
+381 VVMTALT

-403 AGLMAGAPWALLML
+403 AGLMAGAPWAFLML

-454 GTVVYDIIMFV
+454 GTVVYDVIMFV

-485 IGVAIAEFL
+485 IGLAVAEFL
-494 RNVFKHPIYS
+494 RNVFKHPVYS
-504 IRKLFYNLIRTVL
+504 IRKLFYNLVRTVL

-567 GEMSYM
+567 GEMGYM

-603 GMRANMMTPGGL
+603 GMRANMITPGGL

-650 MKGQDELASKFD
+650 MKAQDELASKFD

-673 PSGGAGGLG
+673 PEGGGGGKGLG

-729 VSVNYESKN
+729 VSVKYESKN

-745 NDLVGKIEEKIIG
+745 DDLVDRIEEKIVG

>member
-1 MATLTQTLTLKDKF
+1 MTTLMQTLALRDNF
-15 SSSLNSI
+15 SSPLNRI
-22 NNTIDRTIGKFS
+22 NSTINRTIAKFGE
-34 DLDRRVKKMTQTA
+34 LDRRVKNMTQTA
-47 TIKVKADMPKNLT
+47 TIKVKADMPKNFT
-60 APKASSPVTPK
+60 APKATS

-76 ASSPVTPKPVAPKAS
+76 MAPPIA
-91 SPVTPK
+91 PK

-146 SGDEYIQTM
+146 SGDDYIQTM

-303 AEFAKMPMTFSDMMT
+303 AEFAKMPMTFADMMT

-359 QIALWLFHLFVAGW
+359 QIAMWLFNLFVAGW
-373 NWVTENIN
+373 DWVTEHANFVI
-381 IVMTALT
+381 TAFEI
-388 LLAAVALIAGVAMFV
+388 LATVGVIAGLAVAAAWAIAN
-403 AGLMAGAPWALLML
+403 WQ
-417 ILIGVIGIALL
+417 ILL
-428 IGMALNAMGISF
+428 IIAIVIAIAAALSEMGISF
-440 LDVAAA
+440 VDVAA
-446 IVAAFVFV
+446 
-454 GTVVYDIIMFV
+454 TIISMFV
-465 INLVMYMIAPIVNL
+465 YIGETVYNVILFIINL
-479 FIGIYN
+479 FIFLGSVIINVFIGIWN
-485 IGVAIAEFL
+485 AVITVAEAIANTFL
-494 RNVFKHPIYS
+494 MAVWAVK
-504 IRKLFYNLIRTVL
+504 KA
-517 DYFATFV
+517 FATFAKAV
-524 DGVVN
+524 LGAFAAVADGAAN
-529 VAQSIGN
+529 VATAIGN
-536 AFIAGANIAIK
+536 AFIAGANMAIK
-547 AINWIIDALNKIPGV
+547 AINWIIKALNKIPGV
-562 NLGKV
+562 NLGTV
-567 GEMSYM
+567 GEIGAMSYNGGLG
-573 SNDGSFA
+573 SSIRGLADGLDPGSAPEKVSFA
-580 NGIRAMGEMFNPGEA
+580 
-595 PDDYESFD
+595 
-603 GMRANMMTPGGL
+603 
-615 WDGMK
+615 GMK
-620 NPFSTA
+620 GKGLELHNPTEGLKNPLLDSA
-626 GNAFSGTKAFGQGIG
+626 VAYQRTKNFFNGIG
-641 DAMQGFADK
+641 DAMKGFGDK
-650 MKGQDELASKFD
+650 MKKQDELASKFD

-729 VSVNYESKN
+729 VSVKYESKN

-745 NDLVGKIEEKIIG
+745 DDLVDRIEEKIVG

>member
-1 MATLTQTLTLKDKF
+1 MTTLMQTLALRDNF
-15 SSSLNSI
+15 SSPLNRI
-22 NNTIDRTIGKFS
+22 NSTINRTIAKFGE
-34 DLDRRVKKMTQTA
+34 LDRRVKKMTQTA

-60 APKASSPVTPK
+60 APKVSS

-76 ASSPVTPKPVAPKAS
+76 MATPIA
-91 SPVTPK
+91 PK
-97 LPSTGPLVGGLGAAT
+97 LPSPGPLVGGLGVAT

-121 SRALNF
+121 SRVLNF

-303 AEFAKMPMTFSDMMT
+303 AEFAKMPMTFADMMT
-318 QVGNVAS
+318 QVGNVAT

-359 QIALWLFHLFVAGW
+359 QIAMWLFNLFVAGW
-373 NWVTENIN
+373 DWVTEHANFVITAFELLATVGVIAGLAVAAAWAIAN
-381 IVMTALT
+381 WQILLIIAIVIAIATALSELGISFVDVAAT
-388 LLAAVALIAGVAMFV
+388 IISMFVYIGETVYNVILFIINLFIFLGSLIINVFIGIWNAVITVAEAIANTFLMAVWAVKKAFATFAKAVLGAFAAVAD
-403 AGLMAGAPWALLML
+403 GAA
-417 ILIGVIGIALL
+417 
-428 IGMALNAMGISF
+428 
-440 LDVAAA
+440 
-446 IVAAFVFV
+446 
-454 GTVVYDIIMFV
+454 
-465 INLVMYMIAPIVNL
+465 
-479 FIGIYN
+479 
-485 IGVAIAEFL
+485 
-494 RNVFKHPIYS
+494 
-504 IRKLFYNLIRTVL
+504 
-517 DYFATFV
+517 
-524 DGVVN
+524 N
-529 VAQSIGN
+529 VATAIGN
-536 AFIAGANIAIK
+536 AFIAGANMAIK
-547 AINWIIDALNKIPGV
+547 AINWIIRAINKIPGAPKI
-562 NLGKV
+562 GEV
-567 GEMSYM
+567 GQIGAMSYNGGLG
-573 SNDGSFA
+573 SSIRGLADGLDPGSAPEKVSFA
-580 NGIRAMGEMFNPGEA
+580 
-595 PDDYESFD
+595 
-603 GMRANMMTPGGL
+603 
-615 WDGMK
+615 GMK
-620 NPFSTA
+620 GKGLELHNPTEGLKDPMIDSVA
-626 GNAFSGTKAFGQGIG
+626 AYQGTKNFFNGIG
-641 DAMQGFADK
+641 DAMKGFGDK
-650 MKGQDELASKFD
+650 MKKQDELASKFD
-662 QMNQTPAGAGA
+662 QANQTPAGAGA
-673 PSGGAGGLG
+673 PEGGGGKGLG

-729 VSVNYESKN
+729 VSVKYESKN

-745 NDLVGKIEEKIIG
+745 DDLVDRIEEKIVG

>member
-1 MATLTQTLTLKDKF
+1 MTTLMQTLALRDNF
-15 SSSLNSI
+15 SSPLNRI
-22 NNTIDRTIGKFS
+22 NSTINRTIAKFGE
-34 DLDRRVKKMTQTA
+34 LDRHVKKMTQTA
-47 TIKVKADMPKNLT
+47 TIKVKADMPKNFT
-60 APKASSPVTPK
+60 APKATS

-76 ASSPVTPKPVAPKAS
+76 MAPPIA
-91 SPVTPK
+91 PK
-97 LPSTGPLVGGLGAAT
+97 LPSTGPLIGGLGAAT
-112 SMLGRMTSI
+112 SMLGRMASI

-146 SGDEYIQTM
+146 SGDDYIQTM

-271 VSVGQLRG
+271 VSVGQLRA

-285 LTGDI
+285 LTGDT
-290 LKSALLGSAVETN
+290 LKNALLGSAVETN
-303 AEFAKMPMTFSDMMT
+303 AEFAKMPMTFADMMT

-359 QIALWLFHLFVAGW
+359 QIALWLFNLFVAGW
-373 NWVTENIN
+373 NWVTENIDFV
-381 IVMTALT
+381 ITALE
-388 LLAAVALIAGVAMFV
+388 LLATVAAWAGYVAFVAWALANWPLLLMIGIVLLISKVLADMGVSFADVAATIIAMIVYIAEAAYNNIQFIINLFIFLGSVIINVFIGIWNAVITVAEAIANTFLMAVWAVKKAFATFAKAVLGAFAAVAD
-403 AGLMAGAPWALLML
+403 GAA
-417 ILIGVIGIALL
+417 
-428 IGMALNAMGISF
+428 N
-440 LDVAAA
+440 
-446 IVAAFVFV
+446 
-454 GTVVYDIIMFV
+454 
-465 INLVMYMIAPIVNL
+465 
-479 FIGIYN
+479 
-485 IGVAIAEFL
+485 VAIA
-494 RNVFKHPIYS
+494 
-504 IRKLFYNLIRTVL
+504 
-517 DYFATFV
+517 
-524 DGVVN
+524 
-529 VAQSIGN
+529 IGN
-536 AFIAGANIAIK
+536 AFIAGANMAIK
-547 AINWIIDALNKIPGV
+547 AINWIIKAINKIPGAPKI
-562 NLGKV
+562 GEV
-567 GEMSYM
+567 GEIGAMSYNGGLGN
-573 SNDGSFA
+573 SIRGLADGLDPGSAPEKVSFA
-580 NGIRAMGEMFNPGEA
+580 
-595 PDDYESFD
+595 
-603 GMRANMMTPGGL
+603 
-615 WDGMK
+615 GMK
-620 NPFSTA
+620 GKGLELHNPTEGLKNPMLDSMA
-626 GNAFSGTKAFGQGIG
+626 AYQGTKNFFNGIG
-641 DAMQGFADK
+641 DAMKGFGDK
-650 MKGQDELASKFD
+650 MKKQDELASKFD
-662 QMNQTPAGAGA
+662 KMNQTPAGAGA
-673 PSGGAGGLG
+673 PDGGGGGGKGLG

-729 VSVNYESKN
+729 VSVKYESKN

-745 NDLVGKIEEKIIG
+745 DDLVDRIEEKIVG

>member
-1 MATLTQTLTLKDKF
+1 MTTLMQTLALRDNF
-15 SSSLNSI
+15 SSPLNRI
-22 NNTIDRTIGKFS
+22 NSTINRTIAKFGE
-34 DLDRRVKKMTQTA
+34 LDRRVKNMTQTA

-60 APKASSPVTPK
+60 APKVSS

-76 ASSPVTPKPVAPKAS
+76 MA

-97 LPSTGPLVGGLGAAT
+97 LPSTGPLVGGLGIAT

-127 MVAIQALRQMANL
+127 MVAIQALRQLANL

-146 SGDEYIQTM
+146 SGDDYIQTM
-155 ARLKTIEDGSKTG
+155 ARLKTIEDGTRTG
-168 QELQDSIMAAAQR
+168 QELQDGIMAAAQR

-271 VSVGQLRG
+271 VSVGQLRE

-285 LTGDI
+285 LTGDT
-290 LKSALLGSAVETN
+290 LKNALLGSAVETN
-303 AEFAKMPMTFSDMMT
+303 AEFAKMPMTFADMMT

-359 QIALWLFHLFVAGW
+359 QIAMWLFNLFVAGW
-373 NWVTENIN
+373 DWVTEHANFVITAFEVLATVGVIAGLAVAAAWAIANWQILLIIAIVIAIAAALSELGISFVDVAATIISVFVYIGETVYNVILFIIN
-381 IVMTALT
+381 LFIFFGSLIINVFIGIWNVVITVAEAIANTFLMAVWAVKKAFATFAKAVLGAF
-388 LLAAVALIAGVAMFV
+388 AAVAD
-403 AGLMAGAPWALLML
+403 GAA
-417 ILIGVIGIALL
+417 
-428 IGMALNAMGISF
+428 
-440 LDVAAA
+440 
-446 IVAAFVFV
+446 
-454 GTVVYDIIMFV
+454 
-465 INLVMYMIAPIVNL
+465 
-479 FIGIYN
+479 
-485 IGVAIAEFL
+485 
-494 RNVFKHPIYS
+494 
-504 IRKLFYNLIRTVL
+504 
-517 DYFATFV
+517 
-524 DGVVN
+524 N
-529 VAQSIGN
+529 VATAIGN
-536 AFIAGANIAIK
+536 AFIAGANMAIK
-547 AINWIIDALNKIPGV
+547 AINWIIKAINKIPGAPKI
-562 NLGKV
+562 GEV
-567 GEMSYM
+567 GEIGAMSYNGGLG
-573 SNDGSFA
+573 SSIRGLADGLDPGSAPEKVSFA
-580 NGIRAMGEMFNPGEA
+580 
-595 PDDYESFD
+595 
-603 GMRANMMTPGGL
+603 
-615 WDGMK
+615 GMK
-620 NPFSTA
+620 GKGLELHNPTEGLKDPLLDSA
-626 GNAFSGTKAFGQGIG
+626 VAYQGTKNFFNGIG
-641 DAMQGFADK
+641 DAMKGFGDK
-650 MKGQDELASKFD
+650 MKKQDELASKFD

-717 KYIID
+717 QYIID

-745 NDLVGKIEEKIIG
+745 NDLVGKIEDKIVG
-758 LVDSDLGI
+758 LVNSDLGI

>member
-1 MATLTQTLTLKDKF
+1 MTTLMQTLALRDNF
-15 SSSLNSI
+15 SSPLNRI
-22 NNTIDRTIGKFS
+22 NSTINRTIAKFGE
-34 DLDRRVKKMTQTA
+34 LDRRVKKMTQTA
-47 TIKVKADMPKNLT
+47 TIKVKADIPKNLT
-60 APKASSPVTPK
+60 APKATS

-76 ASSPVTPKPVAPKAS
+76 MATPIA
-91 SPVTPK
+91 PK
-97 LPSTGPLVGGLGAAT
+97 LPSPGPLVGGLGVAT

-187 IMADSVAKLRSQ
+187 IMADSVAKLRLQ

-271 VSVGQLRG
+271 VSVGQLRA

-285 LTGDI
+285 LTGDT
-290 LKSALLGSAVETN
+290 LKNALLGSAVETN

-359 QIALWLFHLFVAGW
+359 QIALWLFNLFVAGW
-373 NWVTENIN
+373 NWVTENIDFV
-381 IVMTALT
+381 ITALE
-388 LLAAVALIAGVAMFV
+388 LLATVAAWAGYVAFV
-403 AGLMAGAPWALLML
+403 AWALANWPLLLM
-417 ILIGVIGIALL
+417 IGIVLL
-428 IGMALNAMGISF
+428 ISKVLADMGVSF
-440 LDVAAA
+440 ADVAA
-446 IVAAFVFV
+446 
-454 GTVVYDIIMFV
+454 TIIMMIVYIAEAAYNNIQFV
-465 INLVMYMIAPIVNL
+465 INLFV
-479 FIGIYN
+479 
-485 IGVAIAEFL
+485 FL
-494 RNVFKHPIYS
+494 GSVVINVFTWLHNAGIEVSDAIGNTFLAVVWATK
-504 IRKLFYNLIRTVL
+504 KAFYDFAKGVL
-517 DYFATFV
+517 NGFAKIA
-524 DGVVN
+524 DGAAN
-529 VAQSIGN
+529 VAKEIGN
-536 AFIAGANIAIK
+536 AFIAGANMAIK
-547 AINWIIDALNKIPGV
+547 AINWIIKALNKIPGV
-562 NLGKV
+562 KLGTV
-567 GEMSYM
+567 GEIGAMSY
-573 SNDGSFA
+573 
-580 NGIRAMGEMFNPGEA
+580 NGGLGNSIRALADGLDPGPVPVKVSFGGIKRKELELHNPTEGLKDPMIDSVAAYQKTKNFFN
-595 PDDYESFD
+595 
-603 GMRANMMTPGGL
+603 
-615 WDGMK
+615 
-620 NPFSTA
+620 
-626 GNAFSGTKAFGQGIG
+626 GIG
-641 DAMQGFADK
+641 DAMKGFGDK
-650 MKGQDELASKFD
+650 MKKQDELASKFD

-673 PSGGAGGLG
+673 PEGGGGGGKGLG

-729 VSVNYESKN
+729 VSVKYESKN

-745 NDLVGKIEEKIIG
+745 DDLVDRIEEKIVG

>member
-1 MATLTQTLTLKDKF
+1 MTTLMQTLALRDNF
-15 SSSLNSI
+15 SSPLNRI
-22 NNTIDRTIGKFS
+22 NSTINRTIAKFGE
-34 DLDRRVKKMTQTA
+34 LDRRVKKMTQTA
-47 TIKVKADMPKNLT
+47 TIKVKADMPKNFT
-60 APKASSPVTPK
+60 APKATS

-76 ASSPVTPKPVAPKAS
+76 MAPPIA
-91 SPVTPK
+91 PK

-146 SGDEYIQTM
+146 SGDDYIQTM

-303 AEFAKMPMTFSDMMT
+303 AEFAKMPMTFADMMT

-359 QIALWLFHLFVAGW
+359 QIALWLFNLFVAGW
-373 NWVTENIN
+373 DWVTEHANFVITAFEILATVGVIAGLAVAAAWAIANWQILLIIAIVIAIAAALSELGISFVDVAATIISMFVYIGETVYNVILFIIN
-381 IVMTALT
+381 LFIFLGSLIINVFIGIWNAVITVAEAIANTFLMAVWAVKKAFAT
-388 LLAAVALIAGVAMFV
+388 LAKAVLGAFAAVAD
-403 AGLMAGAPWALLML
+403 GAA
-417 ILIGVIGIALL
+417 
-428 IGMALNAMGISF
+428 
-440 LDVAAA
+440 
-446 IVAAFVFV
+446 
-454 GTVVYDIIMFV
+454 
-465 INLVMYMIAPIVNL
+465 
-479 FIGIYN
+479 
-485 IGVAIAEFL
+485 
-494 RNVFKHPIYS
+494 
-504 IRKLFYNLIRTVL
+504 
-517 DYFATFV
+517 
-524 DGVVN
+524 N
-529 VAQSIGN
+529 VAKSIGN
-536 AFIAGANIAIK
+536 AFIAGANMAIK
-547 AINWIIDALNKIPGV
+547 AINWIIKALNKIPGV
-562 NLGKV
+562 NLGTV
-567 GEMSYM
+567 GEIGAMSYNGGLG
-573 SNDGSFA
+573 SSIRGLADGLDPGSAPEKVSFA
-580 NGIRAMGEMFNPGEA
+580 
-595 PDDYESFD
+595 
-603 GMRANMMTPGGL
+603 
-615 WDGMK
+615 GMK
-620 NPFSTA
+620 GKGLELHNPTEGLKNPLLDSATA
-626 GNAFSGTKAFGQGIG
+626 YQGTKNFFNGIG
-641 DAMQGFADK
+641 DAMKGFGDK
-650 MKGQDELASKFD
+650 MKKQDELASKFD
-662 QMNQTPAGAGA
+662 QMNQTPTGAGA

>member
-1 MATLTQTLTLKDKF
+1 MTTLMQTLALRDNF
-15 SSSLNSI
+15 SSPLNRI
-22 NNTIDRTIGKFS
+22 NSTINRTIAKFGE
-34 DLDRRVKKMTQTA
+34 LDRRVKKMTQTA
-47 TIKVKADMPKNLT
+47 TIKVKADMPKNFT
-60 APKASSPVTPK
+60 APKATS

-76 ASSPVTPKPVAPKAS
+76 MAPPIA
-91 SPVTPK
+91 PK

-146 SGDEYIQTM
+146 SGDDYIQTM

-218 KLYKIGGA
+218 KLYKIGGT

-303 AEFAKMPMTFSDMMT
+303 AEFAKMPMTFADMMT

-359 QIALWLFHLFVAGW
+359 QIAMWLFNLFVAGW
-373 NWVTENIN
+373 NWVTEHANFVIIAFEILATVGVIAGLAVAAAWAIANWQILLIIAIVIAIAAALSELGISFVDVAATIISMFVYIGETVYNVILFIIN
-381 IVMTALT
+381 LFIFLGSLIINVFIGIWNAVITVAEAIANTFLMAVWAVKKAFAT
-388 LLAAVALIAGVAMFV
+388 LAKAVLGAFAAVAD
-403 AGLMAGAPWALLML
+403 GAA
-417 ILIGVIGIALL
+417 
-428 IGMALNAMGISF
+428 
-440 LDVAAA
+440 
-446 IVAAFVFV
+446 
-454 GTVVYDIIMFV
+454 
-465 INLVMYMIAPIVNL
+465 
-479 FIGIYN
+479 
-485 IGVAIAEFL
+485 
-494 RNVFKHPIYS
+494 
-504 IRKLFYNLIRTVL
+504 
-517 DYFATFV
+517 
-524 DGVVN
+524 N
-529 VAQSIGN
+529 VATAIGN
-536 AFIAGANIAIK
+536 AFIAGANMAIK
-547 AINWIIDALNKIPGV
+547 AINWIIKALNKIPGV
-562 NLGKV
+562 KLGTV
-567 GEMSYM
+567 GEIGAMSYNGGLGN
-573 SNDGSFA
+573 SIRGLADGLDPGSAPEKVSFA
-580 NGIRAMGEMFNPGEA
+580 
-595 PDDYESFD
+595 
-603 GMRANMMTPGGL
+603 
-615 WDGMK
+615 GMK
-620 NPFSTA
+620 GKGLELHNPTEGLKNPLLDSA
-626 GNAFSGTKAFGQGIG
+626 AAYQGTKNFFNGIG
-641 DAMQGFADK
+641 DAMKGFGDK
-650 MKGQDELASKFD
+650 MKKQDELASKFD

-673 PSGGAGGLG
+673 PDGGGGGGKGLG

-729 VSVNYESKN
+729 VSVKYESKN

-745 NDLVGKIEEKIIG
+745 DDLVDRIEEKIVG